1 MSSINSLV
9 NQKRNKNLIRR
20 TMLAAIAGCLMS
32 VCIAFAGTV
41 DIATN
46 FFGLVVT
53 VIAKGLLNAA
63 DIVLEPLLEIT
74 TMSTADVS
82 RFVPGF
88 DSGNNIGN
96 FFIQAINIIA
106 YMIAGVLICCH
117 IISYLIN
124 IAHGE
129 KVESIPKLIWN
140 AVFGIVMVICGKT
153 FLTMIFNEIVAPLS
167 SALTEGVSDAGG
179 TFSFSGVGSDMTG
192 LGEITSA
199 FDLNSLATLIVVL
212 ALMLIIWWNLIKL
225 VLECAERYIICIFTI
240 NLSPLAFATMASEN
254 TKDTARSWLQMFW
267 SQCVLL
273 ILNIW
278 VVGIARTALNN
289 GLFGAS
295 NTEMVKWGLITYAFL
310 KIAQRLDDMMQTAG
324 LKITRTT
331 GLDPISEASG
341 VLRSIGNVFGG
352 VASVAGHVAGVGK
365 NMWDAGKNIGKAN
378 GVEPIKSFA
387 DFMNGG
393 ETSAQD
399 GGYVNNASMAD
410 KMKADAV
417 LGKET
422 MYDRADKMA
431 SGALNA
437 DSYNTDAYKQVLEDK
452 LRSAGHLDD
461 DAHVESVK
469 IGEDGKLLASAVKR
483 DEKNRVSEKSEF
495 EIGDT
500 QEGLLDVNGAKK
512 YDSMQ
517 VAPNGKSVMEE
528 DSAMGKFGLRKVG
541 EDAAGNQ
548 IWEAEQ
554 SVNMFGDKVK
564 DVTPDANNKVQ
575 FTIPASEIAKGRKAG
590 DSDAMT
596 AYKHFNANDDN
607 DAFKNSIRDALS
619 AETGSAAL
627 NKARENEEEQA
638 AMATRIGMTDKER
651 LADMM
656 NPDSNA
662 DYNSPNAFKAM
673 EDHIKE
679 NAQYYP
685 AQAAMLADGGHVTGM
700 HVSDGTDG
708 NPAGSLIVAIGNDQD
723 GKNSQATCTFTR
735 DEEPVPETAETPA
748 AQTNEQ
754 PVKDADAAPAPV
766 NEDAPAPVG
775 EEASAPA
782 PQSAD
787 ETTAAPATETA
798 QAPVPQDMDSKV
810 DAPAPVSE
818 EASAPAP
825 QSADEAPTAP
835 ATETAQAPVPQDV
848 DSKVDAPAPVGEEA
862 SAPAPQSVDETAT
875 TPVAETAQTP
885 VPQDIDSEVDAP
897 APVGEE
903 AATPAPQDVGGKA
916 DAPVPASENAS
927 APATQSADGKVA
939 EPTSADGAT
948 PASGVT
954 APAPVPAQNPT
965 TNTVNAPVQGA
976 APVSGGTVPGAA
988 NAPKTANV
996 PGMAANNMPASTAPE
1011 TAATPAVNAPAPAS
1025 TTGTNAPTSVP
1036 GTTPAPSTASGQSS
1050 TAPGSG
1056 TAPTTVRP
1064 ATGAGSVSAP
1074 APSASIPTA
1083 PVSGGS
1089 AGVAVAAGVAA
1100 GAVAGTAAGQ
1110 AQPVSAPASTTVSAP
1125 GSAPTIPTESSAA
1138 SAPTSTTPATTT
1150 PASAPESGSGTT
1162 NDGATAP
1169 VVNHEASAPTAPIP
1183 ATAPAS
1189 TQESGETASAPST
1202 ATTPATQITPETASA
1217 PSESDSSSAGGHAT
1231 TPNEGTTHS
1240 ESSGTGSVS
1249 DVPGAGGTDTL
1260 GRSDSAPTS
1269 TNGQESGSAPAQGSG
1284 GTMSPATADTA
1295 SAVPESAPAESA
1307 TTTNVAT
1314 PAPVSDTGSS
1324 EPSGDSGSSFGNDA
1338 GSSSGSAPASGE
1350 SAHAPSGSGSSGSGT
1365 SVSAPASSGNTGSS
1379 SESASSGSA
1388 NDSTDTPTSETGG
1401 TSSETVEAPAAD
1413 GLPYA
1418 VGETGGSGYSE
1429 GDMPP
1434 EPETTVETETAATE
1448 VVQVEQAAEQQSS
1461 GSAVTET
1468 VDEAGS
1474 ESNTQNSHDDSENYS
1489 GGQNTDAEDVSEP
1502 DSADEPDTQ
1511 DETEDTEFDATDD
1524 AAFDVPIADGSEYYE
1539 DKAQTNSFTAPEQE
1553 MAEPEPVAEH
1563 EHESEPEQLAEQKRP
1578 PIPEAYMTSQ
1588 SSVTR
1593 LSSTNGTV
1601 ESDSL
1606 GMFQMTREEV
1616 ADNGWTTWRILQKV
1630 DSDGS
1635 VPEYAPFVVH
1645 IKPVWDPATRTSRP
1659 ATFDEVANKAR
1670 SIEGF
1675 ENVGPDLDA
1684 DYRRSQARQ
1693 ESRKNS
1699 EPRPYNGH
1707 SNGQPHFQRYDDQK
1721 RDSHGHGKQDKK
1733 HNPFS
1738 GMGDYKRK
1746 R

>member
-1 MSSINSLV
+1 
-9 NQKRNKNLIRR
+9 
-20 TMLAAIAGCLMS
+20 MLAAIAGCLMS

-735 DEEPVPETAETPA
+735 DEETASETAETPA

-754 PVKDADAAPAPV
+754 PVKDVDAAPAPL

-775 EEASAPA
+775 
-782 PQSAD
+782 
-787 ETTAAPATETA
+787 
-798 QAPVPQDMDSKV
+798 
-810 DAPAPVSE
+810 E

-848 DSKVDAPAPVGEEA
+848 DSKVDAHAPVGEEA
-862 SAPAPQSVDETAT
+862 SAPAPQSVDATAT
-875 TPVAETAQTP
+875 TPIAETAQTP
-885 VPQDIDSEVDAP
+885 VPQDMDSEVDAP

-903 AATPAPQDVGGKA
+903 AVTHAPQDVGDKA

-939 EPTSADGAT
+939 EPTSAGGAT

-954 APAPVPAQNPT
+954 APAPAPAQNPT

-976 APVSGGTVPGAA
+976 APVSGGTVPGTA

-1011 TAATPAVNAPAPAS
+1011 TAATPAVNAPAPGS
-1025 TTGTNAPTSVP
+1025 TTGANAPTSVP

-1050 TAPGSG
+1050 TVPGSG

-1064 ATGAGSVSAP
+1064 AAGAGSVSAQ

-1100 GAVAGTAAGQ
+1100 GAVAGTATGQ
-1110 AQPVSAPASTTVSAP
+1110 AHPVSAPASTTVSAP
-1125 GSAPTIPTESSAA
+1125 GSVPTTPTESGAA
-1138 SAPTSTTPATTT
+1138 SAPASPAPTTPTHV
-1150 PASAPESGSGTT
+1150 SAPESGSGTT
-1162 NDGATAP
+1162 NGGATAP

-1189 TQESGETASAPST
+1189 T
-1202 ATTPATQITPETASA
+1202 
-1217 PSESDSSSAGGHAT
+1217 
-1231 TPNEGTTHS
+1231 
-1240 ESSGTGSVS
+1240 
-1249 DVPGAGGTDTL
+1249 
-1260 GRSDSAPTS
+1260 
-1269 TNGQESGSAPAQGSG
+1269 QESGSAPAQGSG

-1324 EPSGDSGSSFGNDA
+1324 EPSGDSGSSFGNGA

-1365 SVSAPASSGNTGSS
+1365 SVSALTSSGNTGSS
-1379 SESASSGSA
+1379 SESAPSGSA
-1388 NDSTDTPTSETGG
+1388 NDGTDTPTSETGG
-1401 TSSETVEAPAAD
+1401 TSSEKVEAPAAD

-1418 VGETGGSGYSE
+1418 VGETGGAGYSE

-1434 EPETTVETETAATE
+1434 ESETTVETETAATE

-1489 GGQNTDAEDVSEP
+1489 GGQNTDTEDVSEP

-1563 EHESEPEQLAEQKRP
+1563 EHESEPEQVAEQKRP

>member
-1 MSSINSLV
+1 
-9 NQKRNKNLIRR
+9 
-20 TMLAAIAGCLMS
+20 MLAAVAGCLMS

-787 ETTAAPATETA
+787 E
-798 QAPVPQDMDSKV
+798 
-810 DAPAPVSE
+810 
-818 EASAPAP
+818 
-825 QSADEAPTAP
+825 APTAP
-835 ATETAQAPVPQDV
+835 ATETAQTPVPQDV

-862 SAPAPQSVDETAT
+862 SAPAPQSVDATAT
-875 TPVAETAQTP
+875 TPIAETAQTP
-885 VPQDIDSEVDAP
+885 VPQDMDSEVDAP

-903 AATPAPQDVGGKA
+903 AVTPAPQDVGGKA

-927 APATQSADGKVA
+927 APATQSTDGKVA
-939 EPTSADGAT
+939 EPTSAGGAT

-954 APAPVPAQNPT
+954 TPAPAPAQNPT

-976 APVSGGTVPGAA
+976 APVSGGTVPGTA

-1011 TAATPAVNAPAPAS
+1011 TAATPAVNAPAPGS
-1025 TTGTNAPTSVP
+1025 TTGANAPTSVP

-1050 TAPGSG
+1050 TVLGSG

-1064 ATGAGSVSAP
+1064 AAGAGSVSAQ

-1100 GAVAGTAAGQ
+1100 GAVAGTATGQ
-1110 AQPVSAPASTTVSAP
+1110 AHPVSVPASTTVSAP
-1125 GSAPTIPTESSAA
+1125 GSVPTTPTESGAA
-1138 SAPTSTTPATTT
+1138 SAPASPAPTTPTHV
-1150 PASAPESGSGTT
+1150 SAPESGSGTT
-1162 NDGATAP
+1162 NGGATAP

-1249 DVPGAGGTDTL
+1249 NVPGAGGTDTL

-1324 EPSGDSGSSFGNDA
+1324 EPSGDSGSSFGNGA

-1365 SVSAPASSGNTGSS
+1365 SVSAPVSSGNTGSS

>member
-1 MSSINSLV
+1 
-9 NQKRNKNLIRR
+9 
-20 TMLAAIAGCLMS
+20 MLAAVAGCLMS

-88 DSGNNIGN
+88 DNGNNIGN

-124 IAHGE
+124 LAHGE
-129 KVESIPKLIWN
+129 KVESVPKLIWN

-723 GKNSQATCTFTR
+723 GKNSRATCTFTR
-735 DEEPVPETAETPA
+735 DEETASETAETPA

-754 PVKDADAAPAPV
+754 PVKDVDAAPAPL

-775 EEASAPA
+775 
-782 PQSAD
+782 
-787 ETTAAPATETA
+787 
-798 QAPVPQDMDSKV
+798 
-810 DAPAPVSE
+810 E

-862 SAPAPQSVDETAT
+862 SAPAPQSVDATAT
-875 TPVAETAQTP
+875 TPIAETAQTP
-885 VPQDIDSEVDAP
+885 VPQDMDSEVDAP

-903 AATPAPQDVGGKA
+903 AVTHAPQDVGDKA
-916 DAPVPASENAS
+916 YAPVPASENAS

-939 EPTSADGAT
+939 EPTSAGGAT
-948 PASGVT
+948 PVSGVT
-954 APAPVPAQNPT
+954 APAPAQNPT

-976 APVSGGTVPGAA
+976 APVSGGTVPGTA

-1011 TAATPAVNAPAPAS
+1011 TAATPAVNAPAPGS
-1025 TTGTNAPTSVP
+1025 TTGANAPTSVP

-1050 TAPGSG
+1050 TVPGSG
-1056 TAPTTVRP
+1056 TAPAKAKPT
-1064 ATGAGSVSAP
+1064 TGAGSVSAP
-1074 APSASIPTA
+1074 APSASIPSA
-1083 PVSGGS
+1083 PVSGDS
-1089 AGVAVAAGVAA
+1089 AGIAA
-1100 GAVAGTAAGQ
+1100 GAVAGTATGQ
-1110 AQPVSAPASTTVSAP
+1110 AHPVSAPASTTVSAP
-1125 GSAPTIPTESSAA
+1125 GSVPTTPTESGAA
-1138 SAPTSTTPATTT
+1138 SAPASPAPTTPTHV
-1150 PASAPESGSGTT
+1150 SAPESGSGTT
-1162 NDGATAP
+1162 NGGATAP

-1249 DVPGAGGTDTL
+1249 NVPGAGGTDTL

-1269 TNGQESGSAPAQGSG
+1269 INGQESGSAPAQGSG

-1324 EPSGDSGSSFGNDA
+1324 EPSGDSGSSFGNGA

-1489 GGQNTDAEDVSEP
+1489 GGQNTDTEDVSEP

-1563 EHESEPEQLAEQKRP
+1563 EHESEPEQVAEQKRP

>member
-1 MSSINSLV
+1 
-9 NQKRNKNLIRR
+9 
-20 TMLAAIAGCLMS
+20 MLAVVAGCLMS

-179 TFSFSGVGSDMTG
+179 TFSFSSVGSDMTG

-775 EEASAPA
+775 EEASAP
-782 PQSAD
+782 
-787 ETTAAPATETA
+787 
-798 QAPVPQDMDSKV
+798 V
-810 DAPAPVSE
+810 
-818 EASAPAP
+818 P

-939 EPTSADGAT
+939 EPTSAGGAT

-954 APAPVPAQNPT
+954 APAPAPAQNST

-976 APVSGGTVPGAA
+976 APVSGGTVPGTA

-1025 TTGTNAPTSVP
+1025 TTGANAPTSVP

-1050 TAPGSG
+1050 TVPGSG
-1056 TAPTTVRP
+1056 TAPAMVRP
-1064 ATGAGSVSAP
+1064 AAGAGSVSAP

-1110 AQPVSAPASTTVSAP
+1110 AQPVSTHASTTVSAP
-1125 GSAPTIPTESSAA
+1125 GSTPTTPTESGTA
-1138 SAPTSTTPATTT
+1138 SAPASTTPAAPTHV
-1150 PASAPESGSGTT
+1150 SAPESGSGTT
-1162 NDGATAP
+1162 NGGATAP

-1202 ATTPATQITPETASA
+1202 ATTSATQITPETASA

-1231 TPNEGTTHS
+1231 APNEGTTHS
-1240 ESSGTGSVS
+1240 ESSGTDSVS
-1249 DVPGAGGTDTL
+1249 NVPGADGTDTL
-1260 GRSDSAPTS
+1260 GRSDSASTS

-1284 GTMSPATADTA
+1284 DTMSPATADTA

-1324 EPSGDSGSSFGNDA
+1324 EPSGNSGSSSGNGA
-1338 GSSSGSAPASGE
+1338 GSSSGSALASGE

-1365 SVSAPASSGNTGSS
+1365 SVSAPTSSGDTGSS
-1379 SESASSGSA
+1379 SESGPSGSV
-1388 NDSTDTPTSETGG
+1388 NDSTDTPTSETAG
-1401 TSSETVEAPAAD
+1401 TSSEKVEAPAAD

-1448 VVQVEQAAEQQSS
+1448 VVQVEQAAEQQSG
-1461 GSAVTET
+1461 GSTVTET
-1468 VDEAGS
+1468 VNEAGS
-1474 ESNTQNSHDDSENYS
+1474 ESHTQNSHDDSENYS
-1489 GGQNTDAEDVSEP
+1489 GGQNTDTEDVPEP
-1502 DSADEPDTQ
+1502 DSVDEPDTQ

-1524 AAFDVPIADGSEYYE
+1524 SAFDVPIADGSEYYE

-1553 MAEPEPVAEH
+1553 MAEPEPVTEPKP
-1563 EHESEPEQLAEQKRP
+1563 ESEPEQVEEQKRP

-1699 EPRPYNGH
+1699 EPRPYNGR

-1721 RDSHGHGKQDKK
+1721 RDSQGHGKQNKRND
-1733 HNPFS
+1733 PFS
-1738 GMGDYKRK
+1738 GIDDYKRK

>member
-1 MSSINSLV
+1 
-9 NQKRNKNLIRR
+9 
-20 TMLAAIAGCLMS
+20 MLAAVAGCLMS

-179 TFSFSGVGSDMTG
+179 TFSFSSVGSDMTG

-735 DEEPVPETAETPA
+735 DEEQVPETAETPA

-775 EEASAPA
+775 
-782 PQSAD
+782 
-787 ETTAAPATETA
+787 
-798 QAPVPQDMDSKV
+798 
-810 DAPAPVSE
+810 E

-939 EPTSADGAT
+939 EPTSAGGAT
-948 PASGVT
+948 HASGVT
-954 APAPVPAQNPT
+954 APAPAPAQNST

-976 APVSGGTVPGAA
+976 APVSGGTVPGTA

-1025 TTGTNAPTSVP
+1025 TTGANAPTSVP

-1050 TAPGSG
+1050 TVPGSG

-1064 ATGAGSVSAP
+1064 AAGAGSVSAP

-1100 GAVAGTAAGQ
+1100 GAVAGTATGQ
-1110 AQPVSAPASTTVSAP
+1110 AHPVSAPASTTVSAP
-1125 GSAPTIPTESSAA
+1125 GSVPTTPTESGAA
-1138 SAPTSTTPATTT
+1138 SAPASPAPTTPTHV
-1150 PASAPESGSGTT
+1150 SAPESGSGTT
-1162 NDGATAP
+1162 NGGATAP

-1231 TPNEGTTHS
+1231 PNEGTTHS

-1249 DVPGAGGTDTL
+1249 NVPGAGGTDTL

-1324 EPSGDSGSSFGNDA
+1324 EPSGDSGSSFGNGA

-1365 SVSAPASSGNTGSS
+1365 SVSALTSSGNIGSS
-1379 SESASSGSA
+1379 SESAPSGSV

-1401 TSSETVEAPAAD
+1401 TSSEKVEAPAAD

-1434 EPETTVETETAATE
+1434 EPETTVKTETAATE
-1448 VVQVEQAAEQQSS
+1448 VVQVEQAAEQQS
-1461 GSAVTET
+1461 GSSTVTET

-1474 ESNTQNSHDDSENYS
+1474 ESHTQNSHDDSENYS
-1489 GGQNTDAEDVSEP
+1489 DGQNTDTEDVPEP

-1553 MAEPEPVAEH
+1553 MAEPEPVAEP
-1563 EHESEPEQLAEQKRP
+1563 EPESEPEQVAEQKRP

-1699 EPRPYNGH
+1699 EPRPYNGR

>member
-1 MSSINSLV
+1 
-9 NQKRNKNLIRR
+9 
-20 TMLAAIAGCLMS
+20 MLAAVAGCLMS

-88 DSGNNIGN
+88 DNGNNIGN

-124 IAHGE
+124 LAHGE
-129 KVESIPKLIWN
+129 KVESVPKLIWN

-153 FLTMIFNEIVAPLS
+153 LLTMIFNEIVAPLS

-254 TKDTARSWLQMFW
+254 TKDTAKSWLQMFW

-431 SGALNA
+431 SGALNT

-541 EDAAGNQ
+541 EDTAGNQ

-735 DEEPVPETAETPA
+735 DEETASETAETPA

-754 PVKDADAAPAPV
+754 PVKDVDAAPAPL

-775 EEASAPA
+775 
-782 PQSAD
+782 
-787 ETTAAPATETA
+787 
-798 QAPVPQDMDSKV
+798 
-810 DAPAPVSE
+810 E

-862 SAPAPQSVDETAT
+862 SAPAPQSVDATAT
-875 TPVAETAQTP
+875 TPIAETARTP
-885 VPQDIDSEVDAP
+885 VPQDMDSEVDAP

-903 AATPAPQDVGGKA
+903 AVTHAPQDVGDKA

-939 EPTSADGAT
+939 EPTSAGGAT

-954 APAPVPAQNPT
+954 APAPAPAQNPT

-976 APVSGGTVPGAA
+976 APVSGGTVPGTA

-1011 TAATPAVNAPAPAS
+1011 TAATPAVNTPAPAS
-1025 TTGTNAPTSVP
+1025 TTGANAPTSVP
-1036 GTTPAPSTASGQSS
+1036 GTTPTPSTTSGQSS
-1050 TAPGSG
+1050 TVPGSG
-1056 TAPTTVRP
+1056 TAPAKAKPT
-1064 ATGAGSVSAP
+1064 TGAGSVSAP
-1074 APSASIPTA
+1074 APSA
-1083 PVSGGS
+1083 PVSGDS

-1100 GAVAGTAAGQ
+1100 GAVAGTATGQ
-1110 AQPVSAPASTTVSAP
+1110 AHPVSAPASTTVSAP
-1125 GSAPTIPTESSAA
+1125 GSVPTTPTESGAA
-1138 SAPTSTTPATTT
+1138 SAPASPVPTTPTHV
-1150 PASAPESGSGTT
+1150 SAPESGSGTT
-1162 NDGATAP
+1162 NGGATAP

-1217 PSESDSSSAGGHAT
+1217 PS
-1231 TPNEGTTHS
+1231 
-1240 ESSGTGSVS
+1240 
-1249 DVPGAGGTDTL
+1249 
-1260 GRSDSAPTS
+1260 
-1269 TNGQESGSAPAQGSG
+1269 ESGSAPAQGSG

-1324 EPSGDSGSSFGNDA
+1324 EPSGDSGSSFGNGA

-1365 SVSAPASSGNTGSS
+1365 SVSAPASSGNTDSS

-1434 EPETTVETETAATE
+1434 EPETTVKTETAATE
-1448 VVQVEQAAEQQSS
+1448 VVQVEQAAEQQTS

-1474 ESNTQNSHDDSENYS
+1474 ESHTQNSHDDSENYS
-1489 GGQNTDAEDVSEP
+1489 GGQNTDTEDVSKP

-1563 EHESEPEQLAEQKRP
+1563 EHESEPEQVAEQKRP

>member
-1 MSSINSLV
+1 
-9 NQKRNKNLIRR
+9 
-20 TMLAAIAGCLMS
+20 MLAAVAGCLMS

-88 DSGNNIGN
+88 DNGNNIGN

-124 IAHGE
+124 LAHGE
-129 KVESIPKLIWN
+129 KVESVPKLIWN

-153 FLTMIFNEIVAPLS
+153 LLTMIFNEIVAPLS

-254 TKDTARSWLQMFW
+254 TKDTAKSWLQMFW

-378 GVEPIKSFA
+378 GIEPIKSFA

-656 NPDSNA
+656 NPYSNA

-766 NEDAPAPVG
+766 SEDTPVPVG
-775 EEASAPA
+775 EEASI
-782 PQSAD
+782 
-787 ETTAAPATETA
+787 
-798 QAPVPQDMDSKV
+798 
-810 DAPAPVSE
+810 
-818 EASAPAP
+818 PAP

-848 DSKVDAPAPVGEEA
+848 DSNVDAPAPVGEEA

-885 VPQDIDSEVDAP
+885 VPQDMDSEVDAP

-1083 PVSGGS
+1083 PASGGS

-1125 GSAPTIPTESSAA
+1125 GSAPTIPTESGAA

-1169 VVNHEASAPTAPIP
+1169 VVNHEASVPTAPIP

-1189 TQESGETASAPST
+1189 TQESGEIASAPST
-1202 ATTPATQITPETASA
+1202 ATTPATQITLETASA
-1217 PSESDSSSAGGHAT
+1217 PSESGSSRAGGHETA
-1231 TPNEGTTHS
+1231 PNEGTAHS
-1240 ESSGTGSVS
+1240 ESSGTDSVS
-1249 DVPGAGGTDTL
+1249 NVPGTDGTDTL

-1269 TNGQESGSAPAQGSG
+1269 TNGQESGSAPVQGSSG
-1284 GTMSPATADTA
+1284 GTTSPATADTT
-1295 SAVPESAPAESA
+1295 SAAPEFAPAESA

-1324 EPSGDSGSSFGNDA
+1324 EPSGDSGSGSGNGA

-1365 SVSAPASSGNTGSS
+1365 SVSAPTSSGNTGSS
-1379 SESASSGSA
+1379 SESAPSGSA
-1388 NDSTDTPTSETGG
+1388 NDGTDTPTSETGG
-1401 TSSETVEAPAAD
+1401 TSSEKVEAPAAD
-1413 GLPYA
+1413 GLPYV
-1418 VGETGGSGYSE
+1418 VGETGGAGYSE

-1448 VVQVEQAAEQQSS
+1448 VVRVEQAAEQQSS

-1489 GGQNTDAEDVSEP
+1489 GGQNTDTEDVSEP
-1502 DSADEPDTQ
+1502 DSADEPYTQ

-1553 MAEPEPVAEH
+1553 MAEPEPVAEP
-1563 EHESEPEQLAEQKRP
+1563 EHESKPEQVAEQKRP

-1693 ESRKNS
+1693 EFRKNS
-1699 EPRPYNGH
+1699 EPRPYDGH

-1738 GMGDYKRK
+1738 GMDDYKRK

>member
-1 MSSINSLV
+1 
-9 NQKRNKNLIRR
+9 
-20 TMLAAIAGCLMS
+20 MLAAIAGCLMS

-153 FLTMIFNEIVAPLS
+153 FLAMIFNEIVAPLS

-278 VVGIARTALNN
+278 VVGIARTALNK

-735 DEEPVPETAETPA
+735 DEETASETAETPA

-754 PVKDADAAPAPV
+754 PVKDVDAAPAPL

-775 EEASAPA
+775 
-782 PQSAD
+782 
-787 ETTAAPATETA
+787 
-798 QAPVPQDMDSKV
+798 
-810 DAPAPVSE
+810 E

-848 DSKVDAPAPVGEEA
+848 DSKVDAHAPVGEEA
-862 SAPAPQSVDETAT
+862 SAPAPQSVDATAT
-875 TPVAETAQTP
+875 TPIAETAQTP
-885 VPQDIDSEVDAP
+885 VPQDMDSEVDAP

-903 AATPAPQDVGGKA
+903 AVTHAPQDVGDKA

-939 EPTSADGAT
+939 EPTSAGGAT

-954 APAPVPAQNPT
+954 APAPAPAQNPT

-976 APVSGGTVPGAA
+976 APVSGGTVPGTA

-1011 TAATPAVNAPAPAS
+1011 TAATPAVNAPAPGS
-1025 TTGTNAPTSVP
+1025 TTGANAPTSVP

-1050 TAPGSG
+1050 TVPGSG

-1064 ATGAGSVSAP
+1064 AAGAGSVSAQ

-1100 GAVAGTAAGQ
+1100 GAVAGTATGQ
-1110 AQPVSAPASTTVSAP
+1110 AHPVSAPASTTVSAP
-1125 GSAPTIPTESSAA
+1125 GSVPTTPTESGAA
-1138 SAPTSTTPATTT
+1138 SAPASPAPTTPTHV
-1150 PASAPESGSGTT
+1150 SAPESGSGTT
-1162 NDGATAP
+1162 NGGATAP

-1189 TQESGETASAPST
+1189 T
-1202 ATTPATQITPETASA
+1202 
-1217 PSESDSSSAGGHAT
+1217 
-1231 TPNEGTTHS
+1231 
-1240 ESSGTGSVS
+1240 
-1249 DVPGAGGTDTL
+1249 
-1260 GRSDSAPTS
+1260 
-1269 TNGQESGSAPAQGSG
+1269 QESGSAPAQGSG

-1324 EPSGDSGSSFGNDA
+1324 EPSGDSGSSFGNGA

-1365 SVSAPASSGNTGSS
+1365 SVSALTSSGNTGSS
-1379 SESASSGSA
+1379 SESAPSGSA
-1388 NDSTDTPTSETGG
+1388 NDGTDTPTSETGG
-1401 TSSETVEAPAAD
+1401 TSSEKVEAPAAD

-1418 VGETGGSGYSE
+1418 VGETGGAGYSE

-1489 GGQNTDAEDVSEP
+1489 GGQNTDTEDVSEP

-1563 EHESEPEQLAEQKRP
+1563 EHESEPEQVAEQKRP

>member
-1 MSSINSLV
+1 
-9 NQKRNKNLIRR
+9 
-20 TMLAAIAGCLMS
+20 MLAAVAGCLMS

-240 NLSPLAFATMASEN
+240 NLSPLAFAAMASEN

-352 VASVAGHVAGVGK
+352 VESVARRVAGVGK

-378 GVEPIKSFA
+378 GVEPIKNFA

-596 AYKHFNANDDN
+596 AYKHFNANDDS

-775 EEASAPA
+775 
-782 PQSAD
+782 
-787 ETTAAPATETA
+787 
-798 QAPVPQDMDSKV
+798 
-810 DAPAPVSE
+810 E

-1125 GSAPTIPTESSAA
+1125 GSAPTIPTESGAA

-1169 VVNHEASAPTAPIP
+1169 VVNHEASVPTAPIP

-1189 TQESGETASAPST
+1189 TQESGE
-1202 ATTPATQITPETASA
+1202 IASA
-1217 PSESDSSSAGGHAT
+1217 PSESGSSRAGGHETA
-1231 TPNEGTTHS
+1231 PNEGTAHS
-1240 ESSGTGSVS
+1240 ESSGTDSVS
-1249 DVPGAGGTDTL
+1249 NVPGTNGTDTL

-1284 GTMSPATADTA
+1284 GTTSPANADTA
-1295 SAVPESAPAESA
+1295 SAAPESAPAESA
-1307 TTTNVAT
+1307 ATTNVAT

-1324 EPSGDSGSSFGNDA
+1324 EPSGDSGSSFGNGA

-1350 SAHAPSGSGSSGSGT
+1350 SALAPSGSGSSGSGT
-1365 SVSAPASSGNTGSS
+1365 SVSAPASSGNTDSS
-1379 SESASSGSA
+1379 SESAPSGSA
-1388 NDSTDTPTSETGG
+1388 NDGTDTPTSETGG
-1401 TSSETVEAPAAD
+1401 TSSEKVEAPAAD

-1418 VGETGGSGYSE
+1418 VGETGGAGYSE
-1429 GDMPP
+1429 GNMPP
-1434 EPETTVETETAATE
+1434 EPETTVETETDATE
-1448 VVQVEQAAEQQSS
+1448 VVQVEQAAEQQTS

-1474 ESNTQNSHDDSENYS
+1474 ESHTQNSHDDSENYS
-1489 GGQNTDAEDVSEP
+1489 GGQNTDTEDVSEP

-1553 MAEPEPVAEH
+1553 MAEPEPVAEP
-1563 EHESEPEQLAEQKRP
+1563 EPESEPEQVAEQKRP

-1693 ESRKNS
+1693 EFRKNS
-1699 EPRPYNGH
+1699 EPRPYDGH

-1738 GMGDYKRK
+1738 GMDDYKRK

>member
-1 MSSINSLV
+1 
-9 NQKRNKNLIRR
+9 
-20 TMLAAIAGCLMS
+20 MLAAIAGCLMS

-754 PVKDADAAPAPV
+754 PVKDVDAAPAPL

-775 EEASAPA
+775 EEASAP
-782 PQSAD
+782 
-787 ETTAAPATETA
+787 
-798 QAPVPQDMDSKV
+798 VG
-810 DAPAPVSE
+810 E

-862 SAPAPQSVDETAT
+862 VTH
-875 TPVAETAQTP
+875 
-885 VPQDIDSEVDAP
+885 
-897 APVGEE
+897 
-903 AATPAPQDVGGKA
+903 APQDVGDKA

-939 EPTSADGAT
+939 EPTSAGGAT

-954 APAPVPAQNPT
+954 APAPAPAQNPT

-976 APVSGGTVPGAA
+976 APVSGGTVPGTA

-1011 TAATPAVNAPAPAS
+1011 TAATPAVNATAPGS
-1025 TTGTNAPTSVP
+1025 TTGANAPTSVP

-1050 TAPGSG
+1050 TVPGSG

-1064 ATGAGSVSAP
+1064 AAGAGSVSAQ

-1100 GAVAGTAAGQ
+1100 GAVAGTAMGQ
-1110 AQPVSAPASTTVSAP
+1110 AHPVSAPASTTVSAP
-1125 GSAPTIPTESSAA
+1125 GSVPTTPTESGAA
-1138 SAPTSTTPATTT
+1138 SAPASPAPTTPTHV
-1150 PASAPESGSGTT
+1150 SAPESGSGTT
-1162 NDGATAP
+1162 NGGATAP

-1249 DVPGAGGTDTL
+1249 NVPGAGGTDTL
-1260 GRSDSAPTS
+1260 GRSDSAPTN

-1324 EPSGDSGSSFGNDA
+1324 EPSGDSGSSFGNGA

-1365 SVSAPASSGNTGSS
+1365 SVSALTSSGNTGSS

-1388 NDSTDTPTSETGG
+1388 NDSTDTPTSESGG

>member
-1 MSSINSLV
+1 
-9 NQKRNKNLIRR
+9 
-20 TMLAAIAGCLMS
+20 MS

-74 TMSTADVS
+74 TMSSADVS

-735 DEEPVPETAETPA
+735 DEETASETAETPA

-754 PVKDADAAPAPV
+754 PVKDVDAAPAPL

-775 EEASAPA
+775 
-782 PQSAD
+782 
-787 ETTAAPATETA
+787 
-798 QAPVPQDMDSKV
+798 
-810 DAPAPVSE
+810 E

-848 DSKVDAPAPVGEEA
+848 DSKVDAHAPVGEEA
-862 SAPAPQSVDETAT
+862 SAPAPQSVDATAT
-875 TPVAETAQTP
+875 TPIAETAQTP
-885 VPQDIDSEVDAP
+885 VPQDMDSEVDAP

-903 AATPAPQDVGGKA
+903 AVTHAPQDVGDKA

-939 EPTSADGAT
+939 EPTSAGGAT

-954 APAPVPAQNPT
+954 APAPAPAQNPT

-976 APVSGGTVPGAA
+976 APVSGGTVPGTA

-1011 TAATPAVNAPAPAS
+1011 TAATPAVNAPAPGS
-1025 TTGTNAPTSVP
+1025 TTGANAPTSVP

-1050 TAPGSG
+1050 TVPGSG

-1064 ATGAGSVSAP
+1064 AAGAGSVSAQ

-1100 GAVAGTAAGQ
+1100 GAVAGTATGQ
-1110 AQPVSAPASTTVSAP
+1110 AHPVSAPASTTVSAP
-1125 GSAPTIPTESSAA
+1125 GSVPTTPTESGAA
-1138 SAPTSTTPATTT
+1138 SAPASPAPTTPTHV
-1150 PASAPESGSGTT
+1150 SAPESGSGTT
-1162 NDGATAP
+1162 NGGATAP

-1249 DVPGAGGTDTL
+1249 NVPGAGGTDTL

-1324 EPSGDSGSSFGNDA
+1324 EPSGDSGSSFGNGA

-1365 SVSAPASSGNTGSS
+1365 SVSAPASSGNTDSS

-1434 EPETTVETETAATE
+1434 EPETTVKTETAATE
-1448 VVQVEQAAEQQSS
+1448 VVQVEQAAEQQTS

-1474 ESNTQNSHDDSENYS
+1474 ESHTQNSHDDSENYS
-1489 GGQNTDAEDVSEP
+1489 GGQNTDTEDVSEP

-1563 EHESEPEQLAEQKRP
+1563 EHESEPEQVAEQKRP

>member
-1 MSSINSLV
+1 
-9 NQKRNKNLIRR
+9 
-20 TMLAAIAGCLMS
+20 MLAAVAGCLMS

-124 IAHGE
+124 LAHGE
-129 KVESIPKLIWN
+129 KVESVPKLIWN

-153 FLTMIFNEIVAPLS
+153 LLTMIFNEIVAPLS

-254 TKDTARSWLQMFW
+254 TKDTAKSWLQMFW

-378 GVEPIKSFA
+378 GIEPIKSFA

-393 ETSAQD
+393 EASAQD

-461 DAHVESVK
+461 DAHIESVK

-528 DSAMGKFGLRKVG
+528 DSAMGKFGLRKVS
-541 EDAAGNQ
+541 EDEAGNQ

-754 PVKDADAAPAPV
+754 PVKDVDAAPAPL

-775 EEASAPA
+775 
-782 PQSAD
+782 
-787 ETTAAPATETA
+787 
-798 QAPVPQDMDSKV
+798 
-810 DAPAPVSE
+810 E

-862 SAPAPQSVDETAT
+862 SAPAPQSVDATAT
-875 TPVAETAQTP
+875 TPIAETAQTP
-885 VPQDIDSEVDAP
+885 VPQDMDSEVDAP

-903 AATPAPQDVGGKA
+903 AVTHAPQDVGDKA

-939 EPTSADGAT
+939 EPTSAGGAT

-954 APAPVPAQNPT
+954 TPAPAPAQNPT

-976 APVSGGTVPGAA
+976 APVSGGTVPGTA

-1025 TTGTNAPTSVP
+1025 TTGANAPTSVP
-1036 GTTPAPSTASGQSS
+1036 GTTPTPSTTSGQSS
-1050 TAPGSG
+1050 TVPGSG
-1056 TAPTTVRP
+1056 TAPVTAKPT
-1064 ATGAGSVSAP
+1064 TGAGSVSAP
-1074 APSASIPTA
+1074 APSASIPSA

-1089 AGVAVAAGVAA
+1089 AGVTVAAGVAA
-1100 GAVAGTAAGQ
+1100 GAVAGTAGQ

-1125 GSAPTIPTESSAA
+1125 GSAPTTPTESGAA
-1138 SAPTSTTPATTT
+1138 SAPASPA
-1150 PASAPESGSGTT
+1150 PAAPTHVSAPESGSGTT
-1162 NDGATAP
+1162 NGGATAP
-1169 VVNHEASAPTAPIP
+1169 VVNHEASVPTAPIP

-1189 TQESGETASAPST
+1189 TQESGEIASAPST
-1202 ATTPATQITPETASA
+1202 ATTPVTQITPETASV
-1217 PSESDSSSAGGHAT
+1217 PSESGSSPAGGHAT
-1231 TPNEGTTHS
+1231 APNEGTTHS

-1249 DVPGAGGTDTL
+1249 NVPGADGTDTL
-1260 GRSDSAPTS
+1260 GRSESAPTS
-1269 TNGQESGSAPAQGSG
+1269 TNGQESGSAPVQGSSG
-1284 GTMSPATADTA
+1284 GTTSPATADTT
-1295 SAVPESAPAESA
+1295 SAAPEFAPAESA

-1324 EPSGDSGSSFGNDA
+1324 EPSGDSGSSFGNGA

-1350 SAHAPSGSGSSGSGT
+1350 SALAPSGSGSSGSGT
-1365 SVSAPASSGNTGSS
+1365 SVSAPASSGNTDSS
-1379 SESASSGSA
+1379 SESAPSGSA
-1388 NDSTDTPTSETGG
+1388 NDGTDTPTSETGG
-1401 TSSETVEAPAAD
+1401 TSSEKVEAPAAD

-1418 VGETGGSGYSE
+1418 VGETGGAGYSE
-1429 GDMPP
+1429 GNMPP
-1434 EPETTVETETAATE
+1434 EPETTVETETDATE
-1448 VVQVEQAAEQQSS
+1448 VVQVEQAAEQQTS

-1474 ESNTQNSHDDSENYS
+1474 ESHTQNSHDDSENYS
-1489 GGQNTDAEDVSEP
+1489 GGQNTDTEDVSEP

-1553 MAEPEPVAEH
+1553 MAEPEPVAEP
-1563 EHESEPEQLAEQKRP
+1563 EPESEPEQVAEQKRP

-1721 RDSHGHGKQDKK
+1721 RDSQGHGKQNKRN
-1733 HNPFS
+1733 NPFS
-1738 GMGDYKRK
+1738 GMDDYKRK

>member
-1 MSSINSLV
+1 
-9 NQKRNKNLIRR
+9 
-20 TMLAAIAGCLMS
+20 MS

-754 PVKDADAAPAPV
+754 PVKDVDAAPAPL

-775 EEASAPA
+775 
-782 PQSAD
+782 
-787 ETTAAPATETA
+787 
-798 QAPVPQDMDSKV
+798 
-810 DAPAPVSE
+810 E

-862 SAPAPQSVDETAT
+862 SAPAPQSVDATAT
-875 TPVAETAQTP
+875 TPIAETAQTP
-885 VPQDIDSEVDAP
+885 VPQDMDSEVDAP

-903 AATPAPQDVGGKA
+903 AVTHAPQDVGDKA

-939 EPTSADGAT
+939 EPTSAGGAT
-948 PASGVT
+948 SASGVT
-954 APAPVPAQNPT
+954 APAPAPAQNPT

-976 APVSGGTVPGAA
+976 APVSGGTVPGTA

-1011 TAATPAVNAPAPAS
+1011 TAATPAVNATAPGS
-1025 TTGTNAPTSVP
+1025 TTGANAPTSVP

-1050 TAPGSG
+1050 TVPGSG

-1064 ATGAGSVSAP
+1064 AAGAGSVSAQ

-1100 GAVAGTAAGQ
+1100 GAVAGTATGQ
-1110 AQPVSAPASTTVSAP
+1110 AHPVSAPASTTVSAQ
-1125 GSAPTIPTESSAA
+1125 GSVPTTPTESGAA
-1138 SAPTSTTPATTT
+1138 SAPASPAPTTPTHV
-1150 PASAPESGSGTT
+1150 SAPESGSGTT
-1162 NDGATAP
+1162 NGGATAP

-1249 DVPGAGGTDTL
+1249 NVPGAGGTDTL
-1260 GRSDSAPTS
+1260 GRSDSAPTN
-1269 TNGQESGSAPAQGSG
+1269 TNGQKSGSAPAQGSG

-1324 EPSGDSGSSFGNDA
+1324 EPSGDSGSSFGNGA

-1630 DSDGS
+1630 DSDGN

-1733 HNPFS
+1733 LNPFS

>member
-20 TMLAAIAGCLMS
+20 TMLAAVAGCLMS

-124 IAHGE
+124 LAHGE

-179 TFSFSGVGSDMTG
+179 TFSFSSVGSDMTG

-378 GVEPIKSFA
+378 GIEPIKSFA

-735 DEEPVPETAETPA
+735 DEEPVPETAETSA

-754 PVKDADAAPAPV
+754 PVKDTDAAAPAPV
-766 NEDAPAPVG
+766 SEDAPAPVG

-787 ETTAAPATETA
+787 ETAAAPATETA

-825 QSADEAPTAP
+825 QSVDETATTP
-835 ATETAQAPVPQDV
+835 AAETAQAPVPQDM
-848 DSKVDAPAPVGEEA
+848 DSKVDAPTPVGEEA
-862 SAPAPQSVDETAT
+862 P
-875 TPVAETAQTP
+875 
-885 VPQDIDSEVDAP
+885 
-897 APVGEE
+897 
-903 AATPAPQDVGGKA
+903 TPAPQDVGGKA

-939 EPTSADGAT
+939 EPTSAGGAT
-948 PASGVT
+948 PAPGVT
-954 APAPVPAQNPT
+954 APTAAPAQNPT
-965 TNTVNAPVQGA
+965 TSTVNAPVQGT
-976 APVSGGTVPGAA
+976 APVSGGTVPGTA

-1050 TAPGSG
+1050 TVPGSG

-1064 ATGAGSVSAP
+1064 AAGAGSVSAP

-1083 PVSGGS
+1083 PVSGSS
-1089 AGVAVAAGVAA
+1089 AGVAAAAGVAA
-1100 GAVAGTAAGQ
+1100 GAVAGKSAGQ
-1110 AQPVSAPASTTVSAP
+1110 AQPVSTPASTTVSAP
-1125 GSAPTIPTESSAA
+1125 GSAPTTPTESGAT
-1138 SAPTSTTPATTT
+1138 SAPASPAPTHV
-1150 PASAPESGSGTT
+1150 SAPESGSGTT

-1189 TQESGETASAPST
+1189 TQESGETAPAPST

-1217 PSESDSSSAGGHAT
+1217 PSESNAPSAGGDAT
-1231 TPNEGTTHS
+1231 APNEGTAHS
-1240 ESSGTGSVS
+1240 ESSGTGGVS
-1249 DVPGAGGTDTL
+1249 NVPGADGADTL

-1269 TNGQESGSAPAQGSG
+1269 TSGQESSSAPAQGSG
-1284 GTMSPATADTA
+1284 GTTSPATVDTT
-1295 SAVPESAPAESA
+1295 SAAPESAPAESA

-1324 EPSGDSGSSFGNDA
+1324 EPSGDSGSSFGNGA

-1365 SVSAPASSGNTGSS
+1365 SVSAPASSGNTDSS

-1434 EPETTVETETAATE
+1434 EPETKVETETAATE
-1448 VVQVEQAAEQQSS
+1448 VVQVEQAAEQQTS

-1474 ESNTQNSHDDSENYS
+1474 ESHTQNSHDDSENYS
-1489 GGQNTDAEDVSEP
+1489 SGQNTDTEDVSEP

-1553 MAEPEPVAEH
+1553 MAEPEPVAEP
-1563 EHESEPEQLAEQKRP
+1563 EPETEPEQVAEQKRP

-1699 EPRPYNGH
+1699 EPRPYNGR
-1707 SNGQPHFQRYDDQK
+1707 SNGQSHFQRYDDQK
-1721 RDSHGHGKQDKK
+1721 RDSQGHGKQNKRND
-1733 HNPFS
+1733 PFS
-1738 GMGDYKRK
+1738 GIDDYKRK

>member
-1 MSSINSLV
+1 
-9 NQKRNKNLIRR
+9 
-20 TMLAAIAGCLMS
+20 MLAAVAGCLMS

-124 IAHGE
+124 LAHGE

-179 TFSFSGVGSDMTG
+179 TFSFSSVGSDMTG

-378 GVEPIKSFA
+378 GIEPIKSFA

-651 LADMM
+651 LTDMM

-754 PVKDADAAPAPV
+754 PVKDVDAAPAPL

-775 EEASAPA
+775 
-782 PQSAD
+782 
-787 ETTAAPATETA
+787 
-798 QAPVPQDMDSKV
+798 
-810 DAPAPVSE
+810 E

-862 SAPAPQSVDETAT
+862 SAPAPQ
-875 TPVAETAQTP
+875 
-885 VPQDIDSEVDAP
+885 
-897 APVGEE
+897 
-903 AATPAPQDVGGKA
+903 DVGGKA

-939 EPTSADGAT
+939 EPTSAGGAT
-948 PASGVT
+948 PAPGVT
-954 APAPVPAQNPT
+954 APTAAPAQNPT
-965 TNTVNAPVQGA
+965 TSTVNAPVQGT
-976 APVSGGTVPGAA
+976 APVSGGTVPGTA
-988 NAPKTANV
+988 NTPKTANV

-1050 TAPGSG
+1050 TVPGSG

-1064 ATGAGSVSAP
+1064 AASAGSVSAP
-1074 APSASIPTA
+1074 APSASIPTE
-1083 PVSGGS
+1083 PVSGSS
-1089 AGVAVAAGVAA
+1089 AGVAAAAGVAA
-1100 GAVAGTAAGQ
+1100 GAVAGTAGQ

-1125 GSAPTIPTESSAA
+1125 GSAPTTPTESGAT
-1138 SAPTSTTPATTT
+1138 SAPASPAPTHV
-1150 PASAPESGSGTT
+1150 SAPESGSGTT
-1162 NDGATAP
+1162 NDGVTAP
-1169 VVNHEASAPTAPIP
+1169 VVNHEASAPTATIP

-1189 TQESGETASAPST
+1189 TQESGETAPAPST

-1217 PSESDSSSAGGHAT
+1217 PSESNAPSAGGHAT
-1231 TPNEGTTHS
+1231 APNEGTAHS

-1249 DVPGAGGTDTL
+1249 NVPGADGTDTL

-1269 TNGQESGSAPAQGSG
+1269 TNGQGSG
-1284 GTMSPATADTA
+1284 GTTSPATADTT

-1314 PAPVSDTGSS
+1314 PAPASDTGSS
-1324 EPSGDSGSSFGNDA
+1324 EPSGSSGSSSDNSA

-1365 SVSAPASSGNTGSS
+1365 SVSAPTSSGDTGSS
-1379 SESASSGSA
+1379 SESAPSGSV
-1388 NDSTDTPTSETGG
+1388 NDSTDTPTSETAG
-1401 TSSETVEAPAAD
+1401 TSSEKVEAPAAD

-1448 VVQVEQAAEQQSS
+1448 VVQVEQAAEQKS
-1461 GSAVTET
+1461 GGSTVTET

-1474 ESNTQNSHDDSENYS
+1474 ESNTQNSHDDSESYS
-1489 GGQNTDAEDVSEP
+1489 GGQNTDTEDVSEP

-1553 MAEPEPVAEH
+1553 MAEPEPVAEP
-1563 EHESEPEQLAEQKRP
+1563 ESEPEQVAEQKRP

-1699 EPRPYNGH
+1699 EPRHYNER
-1707 SNGQPHFQRYDDQK
+1707 SNDQPHFQRYDDQK
-1721 RDSHGHGKQDKK
+1721 RDSHGHGKQDKR

-1738 GMGDYKRK
+1738 GMGDYKR
-1746 R
+1746 RR

>member
-1 MSSINSLV
+1 
-9 NQKRNKNLIRR
+9 
-20 TMLAAIAGCLMS
+20 MS

-254 TKDTARSWLQMFW
+254 TKDTAKSWLQMFW

-754 PVKDADAAPAPV
+754 PVKDVDAAPAPL

-775 EEASAPA
+775 
-782 PQSAD
+782 
-787 ETTAAPATETA
+787 
-798 QAPVPQDMDSKV
+798 
-810 DAPAPVSE
+810 E

-862 SAPAPQSVDETAT
+862 SAPAPQSVDATAT
-875 TPVAETAQTP
+875 TPIAETAQTP
-885 VPQDIDSEVDAP
+885 VPQDMDSEVDAP

-903 AATPAPQDVGGKA
+903 AVTPAPQDVGGKA
-916 DAPVPASENAS
+916 DAPVPASEYAS
-927 APATQSADGKVA
+927 APATQSTDGKVA
-939 EPTSADGAT
+939 EPTSAGGAT

-954 APAPVPAQNPT
+954 TPAPAPAQNPT

-976 APVSGGTVPGAA
+976 APVSGGTVPGTA

-1011 TAATPAVNAPAPAS
+1011 TAATPAVNTPAPAS
-1025 TTGTNAPTSVP
+1025 TTGANAPTSVP
-1036 GTTPAPSTASGQSS
+1036 GTTPTPSTTSGQSS
-1050 TAPGSG
+1050 TVPGSG
-1056 TAPTTVRP
+1056 TAPAKAKPT
-1064 ATGAGSVSAP
+1064 TGAGSVSAP
-1074 APSASIPTA
+1074 APSASIPSA
-1083 PVSGGS
+1083 PVSGDS
-1089 AGVAVAAGVAA
+1089 AGVAA
-1100 GAVAGTAAGQ
+1100 GAVAGTATGQ
-1110 AQPVSAPASTTVSAP
+1110 AHPVSAPASTTVSAP
-1125 GSAPTIPTESSAA
+1125 GSVPTTPTESGAA
-1138 SAPTSTTPATTT
+1138 SAPASPAPTTPTHV
-1150 PASAPESGSGTT
+1150 SAPESGSGTT
-1162 NDGATAP
+1162 NGGATAP

-1217 PSESDSSSAGGHAT
+1217 PSESNSSSAGGHAT

-1249 DVPGAGGTDTL
+1249 NVPGAGGTDTL

-1324 EPSGDSGSSFGNDA
+1324 EPSGDSGSSFGNGA

-1365 SVSAPASSGNTGSS
+1365 SVSALTSSGNIGSS
-1379 SESASSGSA
+1379 SESAPSGSV

-1401 TSSETVEAPAAD
+1401 TSSEKVEAPAAD

-1434 EPETTVETETAATE
+1434 EPETTVKTETAATE
-1448 VVQVEQAAEQQSS
+1448 VVQVEQAAEQQS
-1461 GSAVTET
+1461 GSSTVTET

-1474 ESNTQNSHDDSENYS
+1474 ESHTQNSHDDSENYS
-1489 GGQNTDAEDVSEP
+1489 DGQNTDTEDVPEP
-1502 DSADEPDTQ
+1502 DSVDEPDTQ

-1524 AAFDVPIADGSEYYE
+1524 SAFDVPIADGSEYYE
-1539 DKAQTNSFTAPEQE
+1539 DKAQTNSFTAPAQE
-1553 MAEPEPVAEH
+1553 MAEPEPVAES
-1563 EHESEPEQLAEQKRP
+1563 EPESEPEQVAEQKRP
-1578 PIPEAYMTSQ
+1578 PIPEAYMTSR

-1699 EPRPYNGH
+1699 EPRPYNGR

-1721 RDSHGHGKQDKK
+1721 RDSQGHGKQNKRND
-1733 HNPFS
+1733 PFS
-1738 GMGDYKRK
+1738 GIDDYKRK

>member
-1 MSSINSLV
+1 
-9 NQKRNKNLIRR
+9 
-20 TMLAAIAGCLMS
+20 MS

-88 DSGNNIGN
+88 DNGNNIGN

-124 IAHGE
+124 LAHGE
-129 KVESIPKLIWN
+129 KVESVPKLIWN

-153 FLTMIFNEIVAPLS
+153 LLTMIFNEIVAPLS

-254 TKDTARSWLQMFW
+254 TKDTAKSWLQMFW

-341 VLRSIGNVFGG
+341 VLRSIGNVFGD

-431 SGALNA
+431 SGALNT

-798 QAPVPQDMDSKV
+798 QAPVPQDMDS
-810 DAPAPVSE
+810 
-818 EASAPAP
+818 
-825 QSADEAPTAP
+825 
-835 ATETAQAPVPQDV
+835 
-848 DSKVDAPAPVGEEA
+848 
-862 SAPAPQSVDETAT
+862 
-875 TPVAETAQTP
+875 
-885 VPQDIDSEVDAP
+885 EVDAP

-903 AATPAPQDVGGKA
+903 AVTHAPQDVGDKA

-939 EPTSADGAT
+939 EPTSAGGAT

-954 APAPVPAQNPT
+954 APAPAPAQNPT

-976 APVSGGTVPGAA
+976 APVSGGTVPGTA

-1011 TAATPAVNAPAPAS
+1011 TAATPAVNTPAPAS
-1025 TTGTNAPTSVP
+1025 TTGANAPTSVP
-1036 GTTPAPSTASGQSS
+1036 GTTPTPSTTSGQSS
-1050 TAPGSG
+1050 TVPGSG
-1056 TAPTTVRP
+1056 TAPAKAKPT
-1064 ATGAGSVSAP
+1064 TGAGSVSAP
-1074 APSASIPTA
+1074 APSASIPSA
-1083 PVSGGS
+1083 PVSGDS
-1089 AGVAVAAGVAA
+1089 AGVAA
-1100 GAVAGTAAGQ
+1100 GAVAGTATGQ
-1110 AQPVSAPASTTVSAP
+1110 AHPVSAPASTTVSAP
-1125 GSAPTIPTESSAA
+1125 GSVPTTPTESGAA
-1138 SAPTSTTPATTT
+1138 SAPASPAPTTPTHV
-1150 PASAPESGSGTT
+1150 SAPESGSGTT
-1162 NDGATAP
+1162 NGGATAP

-1249 DVPGAGGTDTL
+1249 NVPGAGGTDTL
-1260 GRSDSAPTS
+1260 GRSGSAPTS
-1269 TNGQESGSAPAQGSG
+1269 INGQESGSAPAQGSG

-1295 SAVPESAPAESA
+1295 SAVPKSAPAESA

-1324 EPSGDSGSSFGNDA
+1324 EPSGDSGSSFGNGA

-1563 EHESEPEQLAEQKRP
+1563 EHESEPEQVAEQKRP

-1699 EPRPYNGH
+1699 EPRPYNGR

-1721 RDSHGHGKQDKK
+1721 RDSQGHGKQNKRN
-1733 HNPFS
+1733 NPFS
-1738 GMGDYKRK
+1738 GMDDYKRK

>member
-1 MSSINSLV
+1 
-9 NQKRNKNLIRR
+9 
-20 TMLAAIAGCLMS
+20 MLAAVAGCLMS

-88 DSGNNIGN
+88 DNGNNIGN

-124 IAHGE
+124 LAHGE
-129 KVESIPKLIWN
+129 KVESVPKLIWN

-153 FLTMIFNEIVAPLS
+153 LLTMIFNEIVAPLS

-254 TKDTARSWLQMFW
+254 TKDTAKSWLQMFW

-735 DEEPVPETAETPA
+735 DEETASETAETPA

-754 PVKDADAAPAPV
+754 PVKDVDAAPAPL

-775 EEASAPA
+775 
-782 PQSAD
+782 
-787 ETTAAPATETA
+787 
-798 QAPVPQDMDSKV
+798 
-810 DAPAPVSE
+810 E

-848 DSKVDAPAPVGEEA
+848 DSKVDAHAPVGEEA
-862 SAPAPQSVDETAT
+862 SAPAPQSVDATAT
-875 TPVAETAQTP
+875 TPIAETAQTP
-885 VPQDIDSEVDAP
+885 VPQDMDSEVDAP

-903 AATPAPQDVGGKA
+903 AVTHAPQDVGDKA

-939 EPTSADGAT
+939 EPTSAGGAT

-954 APAPVPAQNPT
+954 APAPAPAQNPT

-976 APVSGGTVPGAA
+976 APVSGGTVPGTA

-1011 TAATPAVNAPAPAS
+1011 TAATPAVNAPAPGS
-1025 TTGTNAPTSVP
+1025 TTGANAPTSVP

-1050 TAPGSG
+1050 TVPGSG

-1064 ATGAGSVSAP
+1064 AAGAGSVSAQ

-1100 GAVAGTAAGQ
+1100 GAVAGTATGQ
-1110 AQPVSAPASTTVSAP
+1110 AHPVSAPASTTVSAP
-1125 GSAPTIPTESSAA
+1125 GSVPTTPTESGAA
-1138 SAPTSTTPATTT
+1138 SAPASPAPTTPTHV
-1150 PASAPESGSGTT
+1150 SAPESGSGTT
-1162 NDGATAP
+1162 NGGATAP

-1249 DVPGAGGTDTL
+1249 NVPGAGGTDTL

-1324 EPSGDSGSSFGNDA
+1324 EPSGDSGSSFGNGA

-1365 SVSAPASSGNTGSS
+1365 SVSALTSSGNTGSS
-1379 SESASSGSA
+1379 SESAPSGSA
-1388 NDSTDTPTSETGG
+1388 NDGTDTPTSETGG
-1401 TSSETVEAPAAD
+1401 TSSEKVEAPAAD

-1418 VGETGGSGYSE
+1418 VGETGGAGYSE

-1434 EPETTVETETAATE
+1434 EPETTVETETDATE
-1448 VVQVEQAAEQQSS
+1448 VVQVEQAAEQQTS

-1474 ESNTQNSHDDSENYS
+1474 ESHTQNSHDDSENYS

-1563 EHESEPEQLAEQKRP
+1563 EHESEPEQVAEQKRP

-1684 DYRRSQARQ
+1684 DYRRSLARQ

-1699 EPRPYNGH
+1699 EPRPYNGR
-1707 SNGQPHFQRYDDQK
+1707 SNGQPHFQRYDEQK

>member
-1 MSSINSLV
+1 
-9 NQKRNKNLIRR
+9 
-20 TMLAAIAGCLMS
+20 MS

-63 DIVLEPLLEIT
+63 DIVLKPLFEIT

-179 TFSFSGVGSDMTG
+179 TFSFSSVGSDMTG

-310 KIAQRLDDMMQTAG
+310 RIAQRLDDMMQTAG

-387 DFMNGG
+387 DFMNSG

-782 PQSAD
+782 PQS
-787 ETTAAPATETA
+787 
-798 QAPVPQDMDSKV
+798 
-810 DAPAPVSE
+810 
-818 EASAPAP
+818 
-825 QSADEAPTAP
+825 
-835 ATETAQAPVPQDV
+835 
-848 DSKVDAPAPVGEEA
+848 
-862 SAPAPQSVDETAT
+862 VDETAT

-885 VPQDIDSEVDAP
+885 VLQDIDSEVDAP

-939 EPTSADGAT
+939 EPTSAGGAT

-954 APAPVPAQNPT
+954 APAPAPAQNST

-976 APVSGGTVPGAA
+976 APVSGGTVPGTA

-1025 TTGTNAPTSVP
+1025 TTGANVSTSVP

-1050 TAPGSG
+1050 TVPGSG

-1064 ATGAGSVSAP
+1064 AAGAGSVSAP

-1125 GSAPTIPTESSAA
+1125 GSAPTTPTESGTA
-1138 SAPTSTTPATTT
+1138 SAPASTTPAAPTHV
-1150 PASAPESGSGTT
+1150 SAPESGSGTT
-1162 NDGATAP
+1162 NDGATVP
-1169 VVNHEASAPTAPIP
+1169 VVNHEASVPTAPIH

-1189 TQESGETASAPST
+1189 TQESGETAPAPST
-1202 ATTPATQITPETASA
+1202 ATTHATQITPETASA
-1217 PSESDSSSAGGHAT
+1217 PSESGSSPAGGHAT
-1231 TPNEGTTHS
+1231 APNEGTTHS

-1249 DVPGAGGTDTL
+1249 NAPSADGTDTL

-1284 GTMSPATADTA
+1284 GTTSPATADTA
-1295 SAVPESAPAESA
+1295 SAAPESAPAESV

-1314 PAPVSDTGSS
+1314 LAPASDTGSS
-1324 EPSGDSGSSFGNDA
+1324 EPSGNS
-1338 GSSSGSAPASGE
+1338 GSSSGNGA
-1350 SAHAPSGSGSSGSGT
+1350 GSSGSGT
-1365 SVSAPASSGNTGSS
+1365 SVSAPASSGNIGSS
-1379 SESASSGSA
+1379 SESAPFGSV

-1401 TSSETVEAPAAD
+1401 TSSEKVEAPAAD

-1434 EPETTVETETAATE
+1434 EPETTVKTETAATE
-1448 VVQVEQAAEQQSS
+1448 VVQVEQAAEQQS
-1461 GSAVTET
+1461 GSSTVTET

-1474 ESNTQNSHDDSENYS
+1474 ESHTQNSHDDSENYS
-1489 GGQNTDAEDVSEP
+1489 GGQNTDTEDVPEP
-1502 DSADEPDTQ
+1502 DSVDEPDTQ

-1524 AAFDVPIADGSEYYE
+1524 SAFDVPIADGSEYYE
-1539 DKAQTNSFTAPEQE
+1539 DKAQTNSFTAPAQE
-1553 MAEPEPVAEH
+1553 MAEPEPVAES
-1563 EHESEPEQLAEQKRP
+1563 EPESEPEQVAEQKRP
-1578 PIPEAYMTSQ
+1578 PIPEAYMTSR

-1699 EPRPYNGH
+1699 EPRPYNGR

-1721 RDSHGHGKQDKK
+1721 RDSQGHGKQNKRND
-1733 HNPFS
+1733 PFS
-1738 GMGDYKRK
+1738 GIDDYKRK

>member
-1 MSSINSLV
+1 
-9 NQKRNKNLIRR
+9 
-20 TMLAAIAGCLMS
+20 MLAAVAGCLMS

-179 TFSFSGVGSDMTG
+179 TFSFSSVGSDMTG

-735 DEEPVPETAETPA
+735 DEETVPETAETPA

-754 PVKDADAAPAPV
+754 PVKDMDAAAPAPV
-766 NEDAPAPVG
+766 SEDAPAPVD
-775 EEASAPA
+775 EEAS
-782 PQSAD
+782 
-787 ETTAAPATETA
+787 T
-798 QAPVPQDMDSKV
+798 
-810 DAPAPVSE
+810 
-818 EASAPAP
+818 PAP

-848 DSKVDAPAPVGEEA
+848 DSRVDAPAPVGEEA
-862 SAPAPQSVDETAT
+862 SVPAPQSVDETAT
-875 TPVAETAQTP
+875 TPAAETAQAP
-885 VPQDIDSEVDAP
+885 VPQDMDSGVDAP

-903 AATPAPQDVGGKA
+903 TVTPAPQDVGGKA

-939 EPTSADGAT
+939 EPTSAGGAT
-948 PASGVT
+948 PAPGVT
-954 APAPVPAQNPT
+954 APTAAPAQNHT
-965 TNTVNAPVQGA
+965 TSTVNAPVQGT
-976 APVSGGTVPGAA
+976 APVSGGTVPGTA

-1050 TAPGSG
+1050 TVPGSG

-1064 ATGAGSVSAP
+1064 AAGAGSVSAP

-1083 PVSGGS
+1083 PVSGSS
-1089 AGVAVAAGVAA
+1089 AGVAAAAGVAA

-1110 AQPVSAPASTTVSAP
+1110 AQPVSTPASTTVSAP
-1125 GSAPTIPTESSAA
+1125 GSVPTTPTESGAA
-1138 SAPTSTTPATTT
+1138 SAPASPVPTTPTHVST
-1150 PASAPESGSGTT
+1150 PESGSGTT
-1162 NDGATAP
+1162 NGGATAP

-1189 TQESGETASAPST
+1189 TQESGETAPAPSS

-1217 PSESDSSSAGGHAT
+1217 PSESNAPSAGGDAT
-1231 TPNEGTTHS
+1231 APNEGTAHS
-1240 ESSGTGSVS
+1240 ESSGTGGVS
-1249 DVPGAGGTDTL
+1249 NVPGADSADTL

-1269 TNGQESGSAPAQGSG
+1269 TSGQESSSAPAQGSG
-1284 GTMSPATADTA
+1284 GTTSPATVDTT
-1295 SAVPESAPAESA
+1295 SAAPESAPAESA

-1314 PAPVSDTGSS
+1314 PAPASDTGSS
-1324 EPSGDSGSSFGNDA
+1324 EPSGSSGSSSDNGA

-1365 SVSAPASSGNTGSS
+1365 SVSAPTSSGDTGSS
-1379 SESASSGSA
+1379 SESAPSGSV

-1401 TSSETVEAPAAD
+1401 TSSEKVEAPAAD

-1434 EPETTVETETAATE
+1434 EPETTVKTETAATE
-1448 VVQVEQAAEQQSS
+1448 VVQVEQAAEQQS
-1461 GSAVTET
+1461 GSSTVTET

-1474 ESNTQNSHDDSENYS
+1474 ESHTQNSYDDSENYS
-1489 GGQNTDAEDVSEP
+1489 GGQNTDTEDVPEP
-1502 DSADEPDTQ
+1502 DSVDEPDTQ

-1524 AAFDVPIADGSEYYE
+1524 SAFDVPIADGSEYYE
-1539 DKAQTNSFTAPEQE
+1539 DKAQTNSFTAPAQE
-1553 MAEPEPVAEH
+1553 MAEPEPVAES
-1563 EHESEPEQLAEQKRP
+1563 EPESEPEQVAEQKRP

-1588 SSVTR
+1588 SSITR

-1699 EPRPYNGH
+1699 EPRPYNGR

-1721 RDSHGHGKQDKK
+1721 RDSQGHGKQNKRND
-1733 HNPFS
+1733 PFS
-1738 GMGDYKRK
+1738 GIDDYKRK

>member
-1 MSSINSLV
+1 
-9 NQKRNKNLIRR
+9 
-20 TMLAAIAGCLMS
+20 MLAAIAGCLMS

-735 DEEPVPETAETPA
+735 DEETVPETAETPA

-754 PVKDADAAPAPV
+754 PVKDADAAPAPL

-787 ETTAAPATETA
+787 EAPTETA
-798 QAPVPQDMDSKV
+798 Q
-810 DAPAPVSE
+810 
-818 EASAPAP
+818 
-825 QSADEAPTAP
+825 T
-835 ATETAQAPVPQDV
+835 PVPQDV
-848 DSKVDAPAPVGEEA
+848 DSRVDAPAPVGEEA
-862 SAPAPQSVDETAT
+862 SVPAPQSVDETAT
-875 TPVAETAQTP
+875 TPAAETAQ
-885 VPQDIDSEVDAP
+885 
-897 APVGEE
+897 
-903 AATPAPQDVGGKA
+903 
-916 DAPVPASENAS
+916 APVPASENAS
-927 APATQSADGKVA
+927 APATQSADDRVA
-939 EPTSADGAT
+939 EPTSAGGAT
-948 PASGVT
+948 PASDVA
-954 APAPVPAQNPT
+954 APAPVPAQNST

-976 APVSGGTVPGAA
+976 APVSGGTVPGTA
-988 NAPKTANV
+988 NA

-1025 TTGTNAPTSVP
+1025 TTGANAPTSVP

-1050 TAPGSG
+1050 TVPGSG

-1064 ATGAGSVSAP
+1064 AAGAGSVSAQ

-1100 GAVAGTAAGQ
+1100 GAVAGTATGQ
-1110 AQPVSAPASTTVSAP
+1110 AHPVSAPASTTVSAP
-1125 GSAPTIPTESSAA
+1125 GSVPTTPTESDAA
-1138 SAPTSTTPATTT
+1138 SAPASPAPTTPTHV
-1150 PASAPESGSGTT
+1150 SAPESGSGTT
-1162 NDGATAP
+1162 NGGATAP

-1189 TQESGETASAPST
+1189 TQESGEIASASST

-1217 PSESDSSSAGGHAT
+1217 PSERGSSSAGGRAT
-1231 TPNEGTTHS
+1231 APNEGTAHS
-1240 ESSGTGSVS
+1240 ESSGTDSVS
-1249 DVPGAGGTDTL
+1249 NVLGADGTDTL

-1269 TNGQESGSAPAQGSG
+1269 TNGQESGSAPVQGSSG
-1284 GTMSPATADTA
+1284 GTTSPATADTT
-1295 SAVPESAPAESA
+1295 SAAPEFAPAESA

-1324 EPSGDSGSSFGNDA
+1324 EPSGDSGSGSGNGA

-1350 SAHAPSGSGSSGSGT
+1350 GAHAPSGSGSSGSGT
-1365 SVSAPASSGNTGSS
+1365 SVSAPTSSGNTGSS
-1379 SESASSGSA
+1379 SESAPSGSA

-1448 VVQVEQAAEQQSS
+1448 VVQVEQAAEQQTS

-1474 ESNTQNSHDDSENYS
+1474 ESHTQNSHDDSENYS
-1489 GGQNTDAEDVSEP
+1489 GGQNTDTEDVSKP

-1511 DETEDTEFDATDD
+1511 DETEDTEFDSTDD

-1553 MAEPEPVAEH
+1553 MAEPEPVAEP
-1563 EHESEPEQLAEQKRP
+1563 EPESEPEQVAEQKRP

-1699 EPRPYNGH
+1699 EPRPYNGR
-1707 SNGQPHFQRYDDQK
+1707 SNGQPHFQRYDNQK
-1721 RDSHGHGKQDKK
+1721 RDSQGHGKQNKRND
-1733 HNPFS
+1733 PFS
-1738 GMGDYKRK
+1738 GIDDYKRK

>member
-1 MSSINSLV
+1 
-9 NQKRNKNLIRR
+9 
-20 TMLAAIAGCLMS
+20 MLAAVAGCLMS

-225 VLECAERYIICIFTI
+225 VLECAERYIICVFTI

-754 PVKDADAAPAPV
+754 PVKDVDAAPAPL

-775 EEASAPA
+775 
-782 PQSAD
+782 
-787 ETTAAPATETA
+787 
-798 QAPVPQDMDSKV
+798 
-810 DAPAPVSE
+810 E

-862 SAPAPQSVDETAT
+862 SAPAPQSVDATAT
-875 TPVAETAQTP
+875 TPIAETAQTP
-885 VPQDIDSEVDAP
+885 VPQDMDSEVDTP

-903 AATPAPQDVGGKA
+903 AVTPAPQDVGGKA

-927 APATQSADGKVA
+927 APATQSADGRVA
-939 EPTSADGAT
+939 EPTSAGGAT

-976 APVSGGTVPGAA
+976 APVSGGTVPGTA
-988 NAPKTANV
+988 NALKTANV

-1011 TAATPAVNAPAPAS
+1011 TAATPAVNAQAPAS
-1025 TTGTNAPTSVP
+1025 TTGANAPTSVP

-1050 TAPGSG
+1050 TVPGSG

-1064 ATGAGSVSAP
+1064 AAGAGSVSAP
-1074 APSASIPTA
+1074 VPSASIPTA

-1100 GAVAGTAAGQ
+1100 GAVAGTATGQ
-1110 AQPVSAPASTTVSAP
+1110 AHPVSAPASTTVSAP
-1125 GSAPTIPTESSAA
+1125 GSVPTTPTESGAA
-1138 SAPTSTTPATTT
+1138 SAPASPAPTTPTHV
-1150 PASAPESGSGTT
+1150 SAPESGSVTT
-1162 NDGATAP
+1162 NGGATAP

-1202 ATTPATQITPETASA
+1202 ATTSATQITPETASA

-1231 TPNEGTTHS
+1231 APNEGTTHS
-1240 ESSGTGSVS
+1240 ESSGTDSVS
-1249 DVPGAGGTDTL
+1249 NVPGADGTDTL
-1260 GRSDSAPTS
+1260 GRSDSASTS

-1324 EPSGDSGSSFGNDA
+1324 EPSGDSGSSFGNGA

-1350 SAHAPSGSGSSGSGT
+1350 SAHAPSGSGSSESGT
-1365 SVSAPASSGNTGSS
+1365 SVSALTSSGNTGSS
-1379 SESASSGSA
+1379 SESAPSGSA
-1388 NDSTDTPTSETGG
+1388 NDGTDTPTSETGG
-1401 TSSETVEAPAAD
+1401 TSSEKVEAPAAD

-1418 VGETGGSGYSE
+1418 VGETGGAGYSE

-1489 GGQNTDAEDVSEP
+1489 GGQNTDTEDVSEP

-1524 AAFDVPIADGSEYYE
+1524 ATFDVPVADGSEYYE

-1563 EHESEPEQLAEQKRP
+1563 EHESEPEQVAEQKRP

>member
-1 MSSINSLV
+1 
-9 NQKRNKNLIRR
+9 
-20 TMLAAIAGCLMS
+20 MLAAVAGCLMS

-88 DSGNNIGN
+88 DNGNNIGN

-124 IAHGE
+124 LAHGE
-129 KVESIPKLIWN
+129 KVESVPKLIWN

-153 FLTMIFNEIVAPLS
+153 LLTMIFNEIVAPLS

-254 TKDTARSWLQMFW
+254 TKDTAKSWLQMFW

-431 SGALNA
+431 SGALNT

-835 ATETAQAPVPQDV
+835 ATETAQ
-848 DSKVDAPAPVGEEA
+848 
-862 SAPAPQSVDETAT
+862 
-875 TPVAETAQTP
+875 TP

-976 APVSGGTVPGAA
+976 TPVSGGTVPGAA

-1064 ATGAGSVSAP
+1064 AMGAGSVSAP

-1125 GSAPTIPTESSAA
+1125 GSAPTIPTESGAA

-1150 PASAPESGSGTT
+1150 PVSAPESGSGTT

-1169 VVNHEASAPTAPIP
+1169 VVNHEASVPTAPIP

-1189 TQESGETASAPST
+1189 TQESGE
-1202 ATTPATQITPETASA
+1202 IASA
-1217 PSESDSSSAGGHAT
+1217 PSESGSSRAGGHETA
-1231 TPNEGTTHS
+1231 PNEGTAHS
-1240 ESSGTGSVS
+1240 ESSGTDSVS
-1249 DVPGAGGTDTL
+1249 NVPGTDGTDTL

-1284 GTMSPATADTA
+1284 GTTSPANADTA
-1295 SAVPESAPAESA
+1295 SAAPESAPAESA
-1307 TTTNVAT
+1307 ATTNVAT

-1324 EPSGDSGSSFGNDA
+1324 EPSGDSGSSFGNGA

-1350 SAHAPSGSGSSGSGT
+1350 SALAPSGSGSSGSGT

-1379 SESASSGSA
+1379 SESAPSGSA
-1388 NDSTDTPTSETGG
+1388 NDGTDTPTSETGG
-1401 TSSETVEAPAAD
+1401 TSSEKVEAPAAD

-1418 VGETGGSGYSE
+1418 VGETGGAGYSE

-1448 VVQVEQAAEQQSS
+1448 VVQVEQAAEQQTS

-1489 GGQNTDAEDVSEP
+1489 GGQNTDTEDVSEP

-1553 MAEPEPVAEH
+1553 MAEPEPVAEP
-1563 EHESEPEQLAEQKRP
+1563 EHESEPEQVAEQKRP

-1721 RDSHGHGKQDKK
+1721 RDSHDHGKQDKR
-1733 HNPFS
+1733 HNPFG

>member
-1 MSSINSLV
+1 
-9 NQKRNKNLIRR
+9 
-20 TMLAAIAGCLMS
+20 MS

-735 DEEPVPETAETPA
+735 DEETASETAETPA

-754 PVKDADAAPAPV
+754 PVKDVDAAPAPL

-775 EEASAPA
+775 
-782 PQSAD
+782 
-787 ETTAAPATETA
+787 
-798 QAPVPQDMDSKV
+798 
-810 DAPAPVSE
+810 E

-862 SAPAPQSVDETAT
+862 SAPAPQSVDATAT
-875 TPVAETAQTP
+875 TPIAETAQTP
-885 VPQDIDSEVDAP
+885 VPQDMDSEVDAP

-903 AATPAPQDVGGKA
+903 AVTHAPQDVGDKA

-939 EPTSADGAT
+939 EPTSAGGAT
-948 PASGVT
+948 PVSGVT
-954 APAPVPAQNPT
+954 APAPAPAQNPT

-976 APVSGGTVPGAA
+976 APVSGGTVPGTA

-1011 TAATPAVNAPAPAS
+1011 TAATPAVNTPAPAS
-1025 TTGTNAPTSVP
+1025 TTGANTPTSVP
-1036 GTTPAPSTASGQSS
+1036 GTTPTPSTTSGQSS
-1050 TAPGSG
+1050 TVPGSG
-1056 TAPTTVRP
+1056 TAPAKAKPT
-1064 ATGAGSVSAP
+1064 TGAGSVSAP
-1074 APSASIPTA
+1074 APSASIPSA
-1083 PVSGGS
+1083 PVSGDS
-1089 AGVAVAAGVAA
+1089 AGVAA
-1100 GAVAGTAAGQ
+1100 GAVAGTATGQ
-1110 AQPVSAPASTTVSAP
+1110 AHPVSAPASTTVSAP
-1125 GSAPTIPTESSAA
+1125 VSVPTTPTESGAA
-1138 SAPTSTTPATTT
+1138 SAPASPAPTTPTHV
-1150 PASAPESGSGTT
+1150 SAPESGSGTT
-1162 NDGATAP
+1162 NGGATAP

-1249 DVPGAGGTDTL
+1249 NVPGAGGTDTL

-1269 TNGQESGSAPAQGSG
+1269 INGQESGSAPAQGSG

-1324 EPSGDSGSSFGNDA
+1324 EPSGDSGSSFGNGA

-1388 NDSTDTPTSETGG
+1388 NDSTDTPTSETGV

-1418 VGETGGSGYSE
+1418 VGETGGSVYSE

-1563 EHESEPEQLAEQKRP
+1563 EHESEPEQVAEQKRP

-1699 EPRPYNGH
+1699 EPRPYNGR

-1721 RDSHGHGKQDKK
+1721 RDSQGHGKQNKRN
-1733 HNPFS
+1733 NPFS
-1738 GMGDYKRK
+1738 GMDDYKRK

>member
-1 MSSINSLV
+1 
-9 NQKRNKNLIRR
+9 
-20 TMLAAIAGCLMS
+20 MLAAVAGCLMS

-88 DSGNNIGN
+88 DNGNNIGN

-124 IAHGE
+124 LAHGE
-129 KVESIPKLIWN
+129 KVESVPKLIWN

-254 TKDTARSWLQMFW
+254 TKDTAKSWLQMFW

-754 PVKDADAAPAPV
+754 PVKDVDAAPAPL

-775 EEASAPA
+775 
-782 PQSAD
+782 
-787 ETTAAPATETA
+787 
-798 QAPVPQDMDSKV
+798 
-810 DAPAPVSE
+810 E

-862 SAPAPQSVDETAT
+862 SAPAPQSVDATAT
-875 TPVAETAQTP
+875 TPIAETAQTP
-885 VPQDIDSEVDAP
+885 VPQDMDSEVDAP

-903 AATPAPQDVGGKA
+903 AVTHAPQDVGDKA

-939 EPTSADGAT
+939 EPTSAGGAT

-954 APAPVPAQNPT
+954 APVPAPAQNPT
-965 TNTVNAPVQGA
+965 TNTLNAPVQGA
-976 APVSGGTVPGAA
+976 APVSGGTVPGTA
-988 NAPKTANV
+988 NAPKTVNV

-1011 TAATPAVNAPAPAS
+1011 TAATPAVNAPAPGS
-1025 TTGTNAPTSVP
+1025 TTGANAPTSVP

-1050 TAPGSG
+1050 TVPGSG

-1064 ATGAGSVSAP
+1064 AAGAGSVSAH

-1100 GAVAGTAAGQ
+1100 GAVAGTATGQ
-1110 AQPVSAPASTTVSAP
+1110 AHPVSAPASTTVSAP
-1125 GSAPTIPTESSAA
+1125 GSVPTTPTESGAA
-1138 SAPTSTTPATTT
+1138 SAPASPAPTTPTHV
-1150 PASAPESGSGTT
+1150 SAPESGSGTT
-1162 NDGATAP
+1162 NGGATAP

-1189 TQESGETASAPST
+1189 TQESGETASTPST

-1249 DVPGAGGTDTL
+1249 NVPGAGGTDTL

-1324 EPSGDSGSSFGNDA
+1324 EPSGDSGSSFGNGA

-1365 SVSAPASSGNTGSS
+1365 SVSAPASSGNTDSS

-1434 EPETTVETETAATE
+1434 EPETTVKTETAATE
-1448 VVQVEQAAEQQSS
+1448 VVQVEQAAEQQTS

-1474 ESNTQNSHDDSENYS
+1474 ESHTQNSHDDSENYS
-1489 GGQNTDAEDVSEP
+1489 GGQNTDTEDVSEP

-1563 EHESEPEQLAEQKRP
+1563 EHESEPEQVAEQKRP

>member
-1 MSSINSLV
+1 
-9 NQKRNKNLIRR
+9 
-20 TMLAAIAGCLMS
+20 MLAAVAGCLMS

-179 TFSFSGVGSDMTG
+179 TFSFSSVGSDMTG

-735 DEEPVPETAETPA
+735 DEETVPETAETPA

-754 PVKDADAAPAPV
+754 PVKDMDAAAPAPV
-766 NEDAPAPVG
+766 SEDAPAPVD
-775 EEASAPA
+775 EEAS
-782 PQSAD
+782 
-787 ETTAAPATETA
+787 T
-798 QAPVPQDMDSKV
+798 
-810 DAPAPVSE
+810 
-818 EASAPAP
+818 PAP

-848 DSKVDAPAPVGEEA
+848 DSRVDAPAPVGEEA
-862 SAPAPQSVDETAT
+862 SVPAPQSVDETAT
-875 TPVAETAQTP
+875 TPAAETAQAP
-885 VPQDIDSEVDAP
+885 VPQDMDSGVDAP

-903 AATPAPQDVGGKA
+903 TVTPAPQDVGGKA

-939 EPTSADGAT
+939 EPTSAGGAT
-948 PASGVT
+948 PAPGVT
-954 APAPVPAQNPT
+954 APTAAPAQNHT
-965 TNTVNAPVQGA
+965 TSTVNAPVQGT
-976 APVSGGTVPGAA
+976 APVSGGTVPGTT

-1050 TAPGSG
+1050 TVPGSG
-1056 TAPTTVRP
+1056 TAPTTGRP
-1064 ATGAGSVSAP
+1064 AAGAGSVSAP

-1083 PVSGGS
+1083 PVSGSS
-1089 AGVAVAAGVAA
+1089 AGVAAAAGVAA

-1110 AQPVSAPASTTVSAP
+1110 AQPVSTPASTTVSAP
-1125 GSAPTIPTESSAA
+1125 GSVPTTPTESGAA
-1138 SAPTSTTPATTT
+1138 SAPASPVPTTPTHVST
-1150 PASAPESGSGTT
+1150 PESGSGTT
-1162 NDGATAP
+1162 NGGATAP

-1189 TQESGETASAPST
+1189 TQESGETAPAPSS

-1217 PSESDSSSAGGHAT
+1217 PSESNAPSAGGDAT
-1231 TPNEGTTHS
+1231 APNEGTAHS
-1240 ESSGTGSVS
+1240 ESSGTGGVS
-1249 DVPGAGGTDTL
+1249 NVPGADSADTL

-1269 TNGQESGSAPAQGSG
+1269 TSGQESSSAPAQGSG
-1284 GTMSPATADTA
+1284 GTTSPATVDTT
-1295 SAVPESAPAESA
+1295 SAAPESAPAESA

-1314 PAPVSDTGSS
+1314 PAPASDTGSS
-1324 EPSGDSGSSFGNDA
+1324 EPSGSSGSSSDNGA

-1365 SVSAPASSGNTGSS
+1365 SVSAPTSSGDTGSS
-1379 SESASSGSA
+1379 SESAPSGSV

-1401 TSSETVEAPAAD
+1401 TSSEKVEAPAAD

-1434 EPETTVETETAATE
+1434 EPETTVKTETAATE
-1448 VVQVEQAAEQQSS
+1448 VVQVEQAAEQQS
-1461 GSAVTET
+1461 GSSTVTET

-1474 ESNTQNSHDDSENYS
+1474 ESHTQNSHDDSENYS
-1489 GGQNTDAEDVSEP
+1489 GGQNTDTEDVPEP
-1502 DSADEPDTQ
+1502 DSVDEPDTQ

-1524 AAFDVPIADGSEYYE
+1524 SAFDVPIADGSEYYE
-1539 DKAQTNSFTAPEQE
+1539 DKAQTNSFTAPAQE
-1553 MAEPEPVAEH
+1553 MAEPEPVAES
-1563 EHESEPEQLAEQKRP
+1563 EPESEPEQVAEQKRP

-1588 SSVTR
+1588 SSITR

-1699 EPRPYNGH
+1699 EPRPYNGR

-1721 RDSHGHGKQDKK
+1721 RDSQGHGKQNKRND
-1733 HNPFS
+1733 PFS
-1738 GMGDYKRK
+1738 GIDDYKRK

>member
-1 MSSINSLV
+1 
-9 NQKRNKNLIRR
+9 
-20 TMLAAIAGCLMS
+20 MLAAIAGCLMS

-735 DEEPVPETAETPA
+735 DEETASETAETPA

-754 PVKDADAAPAPV
+754 PVKDVDAAPAPL

-775 EEASAPA
+775 
-782 PQSAD
+782 
-787 ETTAAPATETA
+787 
-798 QAPVPQDMDSKV
+798 
-810 DAPAPVSE
+810 E

-862 SAPAPQSVDETAT
+862 SAPAPQSVDATAT
-875 TPVAETAQTP
+875 TPIAETAQTP
-885 VPQDIDSEVDAP
+885 VPQDMDSEVDAP

-903 AATPAPQDVGGKA
+903 AVTHAPQDVGDKA
-916 DAPVPASENAS
+916 YAPVPASENAS
-927 APATQSADGKVA
+927 APA
-939 EPTSADGAT
+939 
-948 PASGVT
+948 PA
-954 APAPVPAQNPT
+954 PAQNPT

-976 APVSGGTVPGAA
+976 APVSGGTVPGTA

-1011 TAATPAVNAPAPAS
+1011 TAATPAVNTPAPAS
-1025 TTGTNAPTSVP
+1025 TTGANAPTSVP
-1036 GTTPAPSTASGQSS
+1036 GTTPTPSTTSGQSS
-1050 TAPGSG
+1050 TVPGSG
-1056 TAPTTVRP
+1056 TAPAKAKPT
-1064 ATGAGSVSAP
+1064 TGAGSVSAP
-1074 APSASIPTA
+1074 APSASIPSA
-1083 PVSGGS
+1083 PVSGDS
-1089 AGVAVAAGVAA
+1089 AGVAA
-1100 GAVAGTAAGQ
+1100 GAVAGTATGQ
-1110 AQPVSAPASTTVSAP
+1110 AHPVSAPASTTVSAP
-1125 GSAPTIPTESSAA
+1125 GSVPTTPTESGAA
-1138 SAPTSTTPATTT
+1138 SAPASPAPTTPTHV
-1150 PASAPESGSGTT
+1150 SAPESGSGTT
-1162 NDGATAP
+1162 NGGATAP

-1249 DVPGAGGTDTL
+1249 NVPGAGGTDTL

-1269 TNGQESGSAPAQGSG
+1269 INGQESGSAPAQGSG

-1324 EPSGDSGSSFGNDA
+1324 EPSGDSGSSFGNGA

-1563 EHESEPEQLAEQKRP
+1563 EHESEPEQVAEQKRP

-1699 EPRPYNGH
+1699 EPRPYNGR

-1721 RDSHGHGKQDKK
+1721 RDSQGHGKQNKRN
-1733 HNPFS
+1733 NPFS
-1738 GMGDYKRK
+1738 GMDDYKRK

>member
-1 MSSINSLV
+1 
-9 NQKRNKNLIRR
+9 
-20 TMLAAIAGCLMS
+20 MLAAVAGCLMS

-63 DIVLEPLLEIT
+63 DIVLKPLLEIT

-124 IAHGE
+124 LAHGE
-129 KVESIPKLIWN
+129 KVESVPKLIWN

-153 FLTMIFNEIVAPLS
+153 LLTMIFNEIVAPLS

-254 TKDTARSWLQMFW
+254 TKDTSRSWLQMFW

-735 DEEPVPETAETPA
+735 DEETASETAETPA

-754 PVKDADAAPAPV
+754 PVKDVDAAPAPL

-775 EEASAPA
+775 
-782 PQSAD
+782 
-787 ETTAAPATETA
+787 
-798 QAPVPQDMDSKV
+798 
-810 DAPAPVSE
+810 E

-862 SAPAPQSVDETAT
+862 SAPAPQSVDATAT
-875 TPVAETAQTP
+875 TPIAETAQTP
-885 VPQDIDSEVDAP
+885 VPQDMDSEVDAP

-903 AATPAPQDVGGKA
+903 AVTHAPQDVGDKA

-939 EPTSADGAT
+939 EPTSAGGAT

-954 APAPVPAQNPT
+954 APAPAPAQNPT

-976 APVSGGTVPGAA
+976 APVSGGTVPGTA

-1011 TAATPAVNAPAPAS
+1011 TAATPAVNTPAPAS
-1025 TTGTNAPTSVP
+1025 TTGANAPTSVP
-1036 GTTPAPSTASGQSS
+1036 GTTPTPSTTSGQSS
-1050 TAPGSG
+1050 TVPGSG
-1056 TAPTTVRP
+1056 TAPAKVKPT
-1064 ATGAGSVSAP
+1064 TGAGSVSAP
-1074 APSASIPTA
+1074 APSASIPSA
-1083 PVSGGS
+1083 PVSGDS

-1100 GAVAGTAAGQ
+1100 GAVAGTATGQ
-1110 AQPVSAPASTTVSAP
+1110 AHPVSAPASTTVSAP
-1125 GSAPTIPTESSAA
+1125 GSVPTTPTESGAA
-1138 SAPTSTTPATTT
+1138 SAPASPAPTTPTHV
-1150 PASAPESGSGTT
+1150 SAPESGSGTT
-1162 NDGATAP
+1162 NGGATAP

-1249 DVPGAGGTDTL
+1249 NVPGAGGTDTL

-1324 EPSGDSGSSFGNDA
+1324 ESSGDSGSSSGNSA
-1338 GSSSGSAPASGE
+1338 GSSSDSAPASGE
-1350 SAHAPSGSGSSGSGT
+1350 SAHVPSGSGSSGSGT
-1365 SVSAPASSGNTGSS
+1365 SVSAPVSSGNTDSS
-1379 SESASSGSA
+1379 SESAPSGSA
-1388 NDSTDTPTSETGG
+1388 NDGTDTPTSETGG
-1401 TSSETVEAPAAD
+1401 TSSEKVEAPAAD

-1418 VGETGGSGYSE
+1418 VGETGGAGYSE
-1429 GDMPP
+1429 GNMPP
-1434 EPETTVETETAATE
+1434 EPETTVETETDATE
-1448 VVQVEQAAEQQSS
+1448 VVQVEQAAEQQTS

-1474 ESNTQNSHDDSENYS
+1474 ESHTQNSHDDSENYS
-1489 GGQNTDAEDVSEP
+1489 GGQNTDTEDVSEP

-1553 MAEPEPVAEH
+1553 MAEPEPVAEP
-1563 EHESEPEQLAEQKRP
+1563 EHESEPEQVAEQKRP

-1738 GMGDYKRK
+1738 GMDDYKRK

>member
-1 MSSINSLV
+1 
-9 NQKRNKNLIRR
+9 
-20 TMLAAIAGCLMS
+20 MLAAVAGCLMS

-295 NTEMVKWGLITYAFL
+295 NTEMVKGGLITYAFL

-619 AETGSAAL
+619 AETGNAAL

-754 PVKDADAAPAPV
+754 PVKDADAAPAPL

-775 EEASAPA
+775 EEASAP
-782 PQSAD
+782 
-787 ETTAAPATETA
+787 
-798 QAPVPQDMDSKV
+798 V
-810 DAPAPVSE
+810 
-818 EASAPAP
+818 P

-939 EPTSADGAT
+939 EPTSAGGAT

-954 APAPVPAQNPT
+954 APAPAPAPAQNST

-976 APVSGGTVPGAA
+976 APVSGGTVPGTA

-1025 TTGTNAPTSVP
+1025 TTGANAPTSVP

-1050 TAPGSG
+1050 TVPGSG
-1056 TAPTTVRP
+1056 T
-1064 ATGAGSVSAP
+1064 

-1110 AQPVSAPASTTVSAP
+1110 AQPVSTPASTTVSAP
-1125 GSAPTIPTESSAA
+1125 GSTPTTPTESGTA
-1138 SAPTSTTPATTT
+1138 SAPASTTPAAPTHV
-1150 PASAPESGSGTT
+1150 SAPESGSGTT
-1162 NDGATAP
+1162 NDGATVP
-1169 VVNHEASAPTAPIP
+1169 VVNHEASVPTAPIH

-1189 TQESGETASAPST
+1189 TQESGETAPAPST
-1202 ATTPATQITPETASA
+1202 ATTHATQITPETASA
-1217 PSESDSSSAGGHAT
+1217 PSESGSSPAGGHAT
-1231 TPNEGTTHS
+1231 APNEGTTHS

-1249 DVPGAGGTDTL
+1249 NAPSADGTDTL

-1284 GTMSPATADTA
+1284 GTTSPATADTA
-1295 SAVPESAPAESA
+1295 SAAPESAPAESV

-1314 PAPVSDTGSS
+1314 LAPASDTGSS
-1324 EPSGDSGSSFGNDA
+1324 EPSGNS
-1338 GSSSGSAPASGE
+1338 GSSSGNGA
-1350 SAHAPSGSGSSGSGT
+1350 GSSGSGT
-1365 SVSAPASSGNTGSS
+1365 SVSAPASSGNIGSS
-1379 SESASSGSA
+1379 SESAPSGSV

-1401 TSSETVEAPAAD
+1401 TSSEKVEAPAAD

-1434 EPETTVETETAATE
+1434 EPETTVKTETAATE
-1448 VVQVEQAAEQQSS
+1448 VVQVEQAAEQQS
-1461 GSAVTET
+1461 GSSTVTET

-1474 ESNTQNSHDDSENYS
+1474 ESHTQNSHDDSENYS
-1489 GGQNTDAEDVSEP
+1489 GGQNTDTEDVPEP
-1502 DSADEPDTQ
+1502 DSVDEPDTQ

-1524 AAFDVPIADGSEYYE
+1524 SAFDVPIADGSEYYE
-1539 DKAQTNSFTAPEQE
+1539 DKAQTNSFTAPAQE
-1553 MAEPEPVAEH
+1553 MAEPEPVAES
-1563 EHESEPEQLAEQKRP
+1563 EPESEPEQVAEQKRP
-1578 PIPEAYMTSQ
+1578 PIPEAYMTSR

-1699 EPRPYNGH
+1699 EPRPYNGR

-1721 RDSHGHGKQDKK
+1721 RDSQGHGKQNKRND
-1733 HNPFS
+1733 PFS
-1738 GMGDYKRK
+1738 GIDDYKRK

>member
-735 DEEPVPETAETPA
+735 DEETVPETAETPA

-754 PVKDADAAPAPV
+754 PVKDADAAPAPL
-766 NEDAPAPVG
+766 NE
-775 EEASAPA
+775 
-782 PQSAD
+782 
-787 ETTAAPATETA
+787 
-798 QAPVPQDMDSKV
+798 
-810 DAPAPVSE
+810 
-818 EASAPAP
+818 
-825 QSADEAPTAP
+825 
-835 ATETAQAPVPQDV
+835 
-848 DSKVDAPAPVGEEA
+848 DAPAPVGEEA

-875 TPVAETAQTP
+875 TPAAETAQAP
-885 VPQDIDSEVDAP
+885 VPQDMDSKVDAP
-897 APVGEE
+897 TPVGEE
-903 AATPAPQDVGGKA
+903 APTPAPQDIGGKA

-939 EPTSADGAT
+939 EPTSAGGAT
-948 PASGVT
+948 PAPGVT
-954 APAPVPAQNPT
+954 APTAAPAQNPT
-965 TNTVNAPVQGA
+965 TSTVNAPVQGT
-976 APVSGGTVPGAA
+976 APVSGGTVPGTA
-988 NAPKTANV
+988 NTPKTANV

-1050 TAPGSG
+1050 TVPGSG

-1064 ATGAGSVSAP
+1064 AASAGSVSAP

-1083 PVSGGS
+1083 PVSGSS
-1089 AGVAVAAGVAA
+1089 AGVAAAAGVAA
-1100 GAVAGTAAGQ
+1100 GAVAGTAGQ

-1125 GSAPTIPTESSAA
+1125 GSAPTTPTESGAT
-1138 SAPTSTTPATTT
+1138 SAPASPAPTHV
-1150 PASAPESGSGTT
+1150 SAPESGSGTT
-1162 NDGATAP
+1162 NDGVTAP
-1169 VVNHEASAPTAPIP
+1169 VVNHEASAPTATIP

-1189 TQESGETASAPST
+1189 TQESGETAPAPST

-1217 PSESDSSSAGGHAT
+1217 PSESNAPSAGGHAT
-1231 TPNEGTTHS
+1231 APNEGTAHS

-1249 DVPGAGGTDTL
+1249 NVPGADGTDTL

-1284 GTMSPATADTA
+1284 GTTSPATADTT
-1295 SAVPESAPAESA
+1295 SAAPEFAPAESA

-1324 EPSGDSGSSFGNDA
+1324 EPSGDSGSGSGNGA

-1350 SAHAPSGSGSSGSGT
+1350 GAHAPSGSGSSGSGT
-1365 SVSAPASSGNTGSS
+1365 SVSAPTSSGNTGSS
-1379 SESASSGSA
+1379 SESAPSGSA
-1388 NDSTDTPTSETGG
+1388 NDSTDTPTSETGV

-1563 EHESEPEQLAEQKRP
+1563 EHESEPEQVAEQKRP

-1699 EPRPYNGH
+1699 EPRHYNER
-1707 SNGQPHFQRYDDQK
+1707 SNDQPHFQRYDDQK
-1721 RDSHGHGKQDKK
+1721 RDSHGHGKQDKR

-1738 GMGDYKRK
+1738 GMGDYKR
-1746 R
+1746 RR

>member
-1 MSSINSLV
+1 
-9 NQKRNKNLIRR
+9 
-20 TMLAAIAGCLMS
+20 MLAAVAGCLMS

-88 DSGNNIGN
+88 DNGNNIGN

-124 IAHGE
+124 LAHGE
-129 KVESIPKLIWN
+129 KVESVPKLIWN

-754 PVKDADAAPAPV
+754 PVKDVDAAPAPL

-775 EEASAPA
+775 
-782 PQSAD
+782 
-787 ETTAAPATETA
+787 
-798 QAPVPQDMDSKV
+798 
-810 DAPAPVSE
+810 E

-862 SAPAPQSVDETAT
+862 SAPAPQSVDATAT
-875 TPVAETAQTP
+875 TPIAETAQTP
-885 VPQDIDSEVDAP
+885 VPQDMDSEVDTP

-903 AATPAPQDVGGKA
+903 AVTPAPQDVGGKA

-927 APATQSADGKVA
+927 APATQSADGRVA
-939 EPTSADGAT
+939 EPTSAGGAT

-976 APVSGGTVPGAA
+976 APVSGGTVPGTA
-988 NAPKTANV
+988 NALKTANV
-996 PGMAANNMPASTAPE
+996 PGMVANNMPASTAPE
-1011 TAATPAVNAPAPAS
+1011 TAATPAVNAQAPAS
-1025 TTGTNAPTSVP
+1025 TTGANAPTSVP

-1050 TAPGSG
+1050 TVPGSG

-1064 ATGAGSVSAP
+1064 AAGAGSVSAP
-1074 APSASIPTA
+1074 VPSASIPTA

-1100 GAVAGTAAGQ
+1100 GAVAGTATGQ
-1110 AQPVSAPASTTVSAP
+1110 AHPVSAPASTTVSAP
-1125 GSAPTIPTESSAA
+1125 GSVPTTPTESGAA
-1138 SAPTSTTPATTT
+1138 SAPASPAPTTPTHV
-1150 PASAPESGSGTT
+1150 SAPESGSVTT
-1162 NDGATAP
+1162 NGGATAP
-1169 VVNHEASAPTAPIP
+1169 VVKHEASAPTAPIP

-1202 ATTPATQITPETASA
+1202 ATTSATQITPETASA

-1231 TPNEGTTHS
+1231 APNEGTTHS
-1240 ESSGTGSVS
+1240 ESSGTDSVS
-1249 DVPGAGGTDTL
+1249 NVPGADGTDTL
-1260 GRSDSAPTS
+1260 GRSDSASTS

-1324 EPSGDSGSSFGNDA
+1324 EPSGDSGSSFGNGA

-1350 SAHAPSGSGSSGSGT
+1350 SAHAPSGSGSSESGT
-1365 SVSAPASSGNTGSS
+1365 SVSALTSSGNTGSS

-1418 VGETGGSGYSE
+1418 VGETGGAGYSE

-1434 EPETTVETETAATE
+1434 EPETTVETETDATE
-1448 VVQVEQAAEQQSS
+1448 VVQVEQAAEQQTS

-1474 ESNTQNSHDDSENYS
+1474 ESHTQNSHDDSENYS
-1489 GGQNTDAEDVSEP
+1489 GGQNTDTEDVSEP

-1553 MAEPEPVAEH
+1553 MAEPEPVAEP
-1563 EHESEPEQLAEQKRP
+1563 EPESEPEQVAEQKRP

-1699 EPRPYNGH
+1699 EPRPYNGR

>member
-1 MSSINSLV
+1 
-9 NQKRNKNLIRR
+9 
-20 TMLAAIAGCLMS
+20 MS

-124 IAHGE
+124 LAHGE

-179 TFSFSGVGSDMTG
+179 TFSFSSVGSDMTG

-254 TKDTARSWLQMFW
+254 TKDTAKSWLQMFW

-723 GKNSQATCTFTR
+723 GKNSQAICTFTR
-735 DEEPVPETAETPA
+735 DEEPVPETTETPA

-754 PVKDADAAPAPV
+754 PVKDADTAAPAPV
-766 NEDAPAPVG
+766 SEDAPAPVG

-787 ETTAAPATETA
+787 ETADAPATETA
-798 QAPVPQDMDSKV
+798 QAPVPQDMGSEV

-825 QSADEAPTAP
+825 QSVDETATTP
-835 ATETAQAPVPQDV
+835 ATETAQTPVPQDM
-848 DSKVDAPAPVGEEA
+848 DGKVDAPAPVGEET
-862 SAPAPQSVDETAT
+862 V
-875 TPVAETAQTP
+875 
-885 VPQDIDSEVDAP
+885 
-897 APVGEE
+897 
-903 AATPAPQDVGGKA
+903 TPAPQDVGGKA

-939 EPTSADGAT
+939 EPTSAGGAT

-954 APAPVPAQNPT
+954 APAPAPAQNPT

-976 APVSGGTVPGAA
+976 APVSGGTVPGTA

-1011 TAATPAVNAPAPAS
+1011 TAATPAVNAPALAS
-1025 TTGTNAPTSVP
+1025 TTGANAPTSVP

-1050 TAPGSG
+1050 TVPGSG
-1056 TAPTTVRP
+1056 TAPATVRP

-1083 PVSGGS
+1083 P
-1089 AGVAVAAGVAA
+1089 
-1100 GAVAGTAAGQ
+1100 
-1110 AQPVSAPASTTVSAP
+1110 
-1125 GSAPTIPTESSAA
+1125 
-1138 SAPTSTTPATTT
+1138 
-1150 PASAPESGSGTT
+1150 
-1162 NDGATAP
+1162 
-1169 VVNHEASAPTAPIP
+1169 
-1183 ATAPAS
+1183 
-1189 TQESGETASAPST
+1189 
-1202 ATTPATQITPETASA
+1202 
-1217 PSESDSSSAGGHAT
+1217 
-1231 TPNEGTTHS
+1231 
-1240 ESSGTGSVS
+1240 
-1249 DVPGAGGTDTL
+1249 
-1260 GRSDSAPTS
+1260 
-1269 TNGQESGSAPAQGSG
+1269 
-1284 GTMSPATADTA
+1284 
-1295 SAVPESAPAESA
+1295 AESA

-1314 PAPVSDTGSS
+1314 PAPVSDAGSS
-1324 EPSGDSGSSFGNDA
+1324 EPSGNSGSSSGNGA

-1365 SVSAPASSGNTGSS
+1365 SVSAPTSSGDTGSS
-1379 SESASSGSA
+1379 SESGPSGSV
-1388 NDSTDTPTSETGG
+1388 NDSTDTPTSETAG
-1401 TSSETVEAPAAD
+1401 TSSEKVEAPAAD

-1429 GDMPP
+1429 GDMRP

-1448 VVQVEQAAEQQSS
+1448 VVQVEQAAEQQSG
-1461 GSAVTET
+1461 GSTVTET
-1468 VDEAGS
+1468 VNEAGS
-1474 ESNTQNSHDDSENYS
+1474 ESQTQNSRDDSENYS
-1489 GGQNTDAEDVSEP
+1489 GGQNTDTEDAPEP
-1502 DSADEPDTQ
+1502 DFADEPDTQ

-1553 MAEPEPVAEH
+1553 MAEAEPVTEPKP
-1563 EHESEPEQLAEQKRP
+1563 ESEPEQVEEQKRP

-1670 SIEGF
+1670 NIEGF

-1693 ESRKNS
+1693 EYRKNS
-1699 EPRPYNGH
+1699 EPRPYSGR
-1707 SNGQPHFQRYDDQK
+1707 SNDQPHFQRYDDQNGK
-1721 RDSHGHGKQDKK
+1721 SHGHGKQDKK

-1738 GMGDYKRK
+1738 GMGDFKHR

>member
-1 MSSINSLV
+1 
-9 NQKRNKNLIRR
+9 
-20 TMLAAIAGCLMS
+20 MLAAIAGCLMS

-129 KVESIPKLIWN
+129 KVESVPKLIWN

-153 FLTMIFNEIVAPLS
+153 LLTMIFNEIVAPLS

-254 TKDTARSWLQMFW
+254 TKDTAKSWLQMFW

-431 SGALNA
+431 SGALNT

-798 QAPVPQDMDSKV
+798 QAPVPQDMDSEV

-862 SAPAPQSVDETAT
+862 VTH
-875 TPVAETAQTP
+875 
-885 VPQDIDSEVDAP
+885 
-897 APVGEE
+897 
-903 AATPAPQDVGGKA
+903 APQDVGDKA

-939 EPTSADGAT
+939 EPTSAGGAT

-954 APAPVPAQNPT
+954 APAPAPAQNPT

-976 APVSGGTVPGAA
+976 APVSGGTVPGTA

-1050 TAPGSG
+1050 TVPGSG

-1064 ATGAGSVSAP
+1064 AAGAGSVSAP

-1083 PVSGGS
+1083 PVSGSS
-1089 AGVAVAAGVAA
+1089 AGVAAAAGVAA
-1100 GAVAGTAAGQ
+1100 GAVAGTSAGQ
-1110 AQPVSAPASTTVSAP
+1110 AQPVSTPASTTVSAP
-1125 GSAPTIPTESSAA
+1125 GSAPTTPTESGAT
-1138 SAPTSTTPATTT
+1138 SAPASPAPTHV
-1150 PASAPESGSGTT
+1150 SAPESGSGTT

-1189 TQESGETASAPST
+1189 TQESGETAPAPST

-1217 PSESDSSSAGGHAT
+1217 PSESNAPSAGGDAT
-1231 TPNEGTTHS
+1231 APNEGTAHS
-1240 ESSGTGSVS
+1240 ESSGTGGVS
-1249 DVPGAGGTDTL
+1249 NVPGADGADTL

-1269 TNGQESGSAPAQGSG
+1269 TSGQESSSAPAQGSG
-1284 GTMSPATADTA
+1284 GTTSPATVDTT
-1295 SAVPESAPAESA
+1295 SAAPESAPAESA

-1314 PAPVSDTGSS
+1314 PAPASDTGSS
-1324 EPSGDSGSSFGNDA
+1324 EPSGSSGSSSDNGA

-1365 SVSAPASSGNTGSS
+1365 SVSAPTSSGDTGSS
-1379 SESASSGSA
+1379 SESAPSGSV
-1388 NDSTDTPTSETGG
+1388 NDSTDTPTSETAG
-1401 TSSETVEAPAAD
+1401 TSSEKVEAPAAD

-1434 EPETTVETETAATE
+1434 EPETTVKTETAATE
-1448 VVQVEQAAEQQSS
+1448 VVQVEQAAEQQTS

-1474 ESNTQNSHDDSENYS
+1474 ESHTQNSHDDSENYS
-1489 GGQNTDAEDVSEP
+1489 GGQNTDTEDVSKP

-1563 EHESEPEQLAEQKRP
+1563 EHESEPEQVAEQKRP

-1721 RDSHGHGKQDKK
+1721 RDSHDHGKQDKR

>member
-1 MSSINSLV
+1 
-9 NQKRNKNLIRR
+9 
-20 TMLAAIAGCLMS
+20 MS

-735 DEEPVPETAETPA
+735 DEETVPETAETPA

-754 PVKDADAAPAPV
+754 PVKDVDAAPAPL

-775 EEASAPA
+775 
-782 PQSAD
+782 
-787 ETTAAPATETA
+787 
-798 QAPVPQDMDSKV
+798 
-810 DAPAPVSE
+810 E

-862 SAPAPQSVDETAT
+862 SAPAPQSVDATAT
-875 TPVAETAQTP
+875 TPIAETAQTP
-885 VPQDIDSEVDAP
+885 VPQDMDSEVDAP

-903 AATPAPQDVGGKA
+903 AVTHAPQDVGDKA

-939 EPTSADGAT
+939 EPTSAGGAT

-954 APAPVPAQNPT
+954 APAPAPAQNPT

-976 APVSGGTVPGAA
+976 APVSGGTVPGTA

-1011 TAATPAVNAPAPAS
+1011 TAATPAVNAPASAS
-1025 TTGTNAPTSVP
+1025 TTGANAPTSVP
-1036 GTTPAPSTASGQSS
+1036 RTTPAPSTASGQSS
-1050 TAPGSG
+1050 TVPGSG

-1064 ATGAGSVSAP
+1064 AAGAGSVSAP
-1074 APSASIPTA
+1074 VPSASIPTA

-1125 GSAPTIPTESSAA
+1125 DSAPTTPTESGAT
-1138 SAPTSTTPATTT
+1138 SAPASPA
-1150 PASAPESGSGTT
+1150 PAAPTHVSAPESGSGTT

-1169 VVNHEASAPTAPIP
+1169 VVNHEASVPTAPIH

-1189 TQESGETASAPST
+1189 TQESGEIASASST

-1217 PSESDSSSAGGHAT
+1217 PSERGSSSAGGRAT
-1231 TPNEGTTHS
+1231 APNEGTAHS
-1240 ESSGTGSVS
+1240 ESSGTDSVS
-1249 DVPGAGGTDTL
+1249 NVPGADGTDTL

-1269 TNGQESGSAPAQGSG
+1269 TNGQESGSAPVQGSSG
-1284 GTMSPATADTA
+1284 GTTSHATADTT
-1295 SAVPESAPAESA
+1295 SAAPEFAPAESA

-1324 EPSGDSGSSFGNDA
+1324 EPSGDSGSGSGNGA

-1350 SAHAPSGSGSSGSGT
+1350 SAHAPYGSGSSGSGT
-1365 SVSAPASSGNTGSS
+1365 SVSAPTSSGNTGSS
-1379 SESASSGSA
+1379 SESAPSGSA
-1388 NDSTDTPTSETGG
+1388 NDGTDTPTSETGG
-1401 TSSETVEAPAAD
+1401 TSSEKVEAPAAD

-1418 VGETGGSGYSE
+1418 VGETGGAGYSE

-1474 ESNTQNSHDDSENYS
+1474 EFNTQNSHDDSENYS
-1489 GGQNTDAEDVSEP
+1489 GGQNTDTEDVSEP

-1553 MAEPEPVAEH
+1553 MAEPEPVAEP
-1563 EHESEPEQLAEQKRP
+1563 EHESEPEQVAEQKRP

-1693 ESRKNS
+1693 EFRKNS
-1699 EPRPYNGH
+1699 EPRPYDGH

-1738 GMGDYKRK
+1738 GMDDYKRK

>member
-1 MSSINSLV
+1 
-9 NQKRNKNLIRR
+9 
-20 TMLAAIAGCLMS
+20 MLAAVAGCLMS

-735 DEEPVPETAETPA
+735 DEETASETAETPA

-754 PVKDADAAPAPV
+754 PVKDVDAAPAPL

-775 EEASAPA
+775 
-782 PQSAD
+782 
-787 ETTAAPATETA
+787 
-798 QAPVPQDMDSKV
+798 
-810 DAPAPVSE
+810 E

-862 SAPAPQSVDETAT
+862 SAPAPQSVDATAT
-875 TPVAETAQTP
+875 TPIAETAQTP
-885 VPQDIDSEVDAP
+885 VPQDMDSEVDAP

-903 AATPAPQDVGGKA
+903 AVTHAPQDVGDKA
-916 DAPVPASENAS
+916 YAPVPASENAS
-927 APATQSADGKVA
+927 APTTQSADGKVA
-939 EPTSADGAT
+939 EPTSAGGAT
-948 PASGVT
+948 PVSGVT
-954 APAPVPAQNPT
+954 APAPAPAQNPT

-976 APVSGGTVPGAA
+976 APVSGGTVPGTA

-1011 TAATPAVNAPAPAS
+1011 TAATPAVNTPAPAS
-1025 TTGTNAPTSVP
+1025 TTGANAPTSVP
-1036 GTTPAPSTASGQSS
+1036 GTTPTPSTTSGQSS
-1050 TAPGSG
+1050 TVPGSG
-1056 TAPTTVRP
+1056 TAPAKAKPT
-1064 ATGAGSVSAP
+1064 TGAGSVSAP
-1074 APSASIPTA
+1074 APSASIPSA
-1083 PVSGGS
+1083 PVSGDS
-1089 AGVAVAAGVAA
+1089 AGVAA
-1100 GAVAGTAAGQ
+1100 GAVAGTATGQ
-1110 AQPVSAPASTTVSAP
+1110 AHPVSAPASTTVSAP
-1125 GSAPTIPTESSAA
+1125 GSVPTTPTESGAA
-1138 SAPTSTTPATTT
+1138 SAPASPAPTTPTHV
-1150 PASAPESGSGTT
+1150 SAPESGSGTT
-1162 NDGATAP
+1162 NGGATAP

-1249 DVPGAGGTDTL
+1249 NVPGAGGTDTL

-1324 EPSGDSGSSFGNDA
+1324 EPSGDSGSSFGNGA

-1699 EPRPYNGH
+1699 EPRPYNGR

-1721 RDSHGHGKQDKK
+1721 RDSQGHGKQNKRN
-1733 HNPFS
+1733 NPFS
-1738 GMGDYKRK
+1738 GMDDYKRK

>member
-20 TMLAAIAGCLMS
+20 TMLAAVAGCLMS

-124 IAHGE
+124 LAHGE

-179 TFSFSGVGSDMTG
+179 TFSFSSVGSDMTG

-596 AYKHFNANDDN
+596 AYKHFNANDDS

-748 AQTNEQ
+748 VQTNEQ
-754 PVKDADAAPAPV
+754 PVKDADAAPAPL

-787 ETTAAPATETA
+787 E
-798 QAPVPQDMDSKV
+798 
-810 DAPAPVSE
+810 
-818 EASAPAP
+818 
-825 QSADEAPTAP
+825 APTAS

-885 VPQDIDSEVDAP
+885 VPQDMDSEVDAP
-897 APVGEE
+897 APIGEK
-903 AATPAPQDVGGKA
+903 AATPAPQDVGDKA

-939 EPTSADGAT
+939 EPASAGGTT
-948 PASGVT
+948 PASGAT
-954 APAPVPAQNPT
+954 APTPAPAQNST

-976 APVSGGTVPGAA
+976 APVSGGTVPGTA

-996 PGMAANNMPASTAPE
+996 PGTAANNMPASTAPE

-1025 TTGTNAPTSVP
+1025 TTGANAPTSVP
-1036 GTTPAPSTASGQSS
+1036 GTSPAPSTASGQSS
-1050 TAPGSG
+1050 TVPGSG

-1064 ATGAGSVSAP
+1064 AAGAGSVSTP

-1083 PVSGGS
+1083 PVSGRS

-1110 AQPVSAPASTTVSAP
+1110 AQHVSTPASTTVSAP
-1125 GSAPTIPTESSAA
+1125 GSAPTIPTESGAA
-1138 SAPTSTTPATTT
+1138 SAPTSTT

-1169 VVNHEASAPTAPIP
+1169 VVNHEASVPTVPIP

-1189 TQESGETASAPST
+1189 TQESGEIASAPST

-1217 PSESDSSSAGGHAT
+1217 PSESGSSPAGGHETA
-1231 TPNEGTTHS
+1231 PNEGTAHS
-1240 ESSGTGSVS
+1240 ESSGTDSVS
-1249 DVPGAGGTDTL
+1249 NVPGADGTDTL

-1284 GTMSPATADTA
+1284 GTTSPATADTA
-1295 SAVPESAPAESA
+1295 SAAPESAPAESA

-1324 EPSGDSGSSFGNDA
+1324 EPSGDSGSSFGNGA

-1365 SVSAPASSGNTGSS
+1365 SVSAPASSGNTDSS

-1448 VVQVEQAAEQQSS
+1448 VVQVEQAAEQQTS

-1474 ESNTQNSHDDSENYS
+1474 ESHTQNSHDDSENYS
-1489 GGQNTDAEDVSEP
+1489 SGQNTDTEDVSEP

-1553 MAEPEPVAEH
+1553 MAEPEPVAEP
-1563 EHESEPEQLAEQKRP
+1563 EPETEPEQVAEQKRP

-1699 EPRPYNGH
+1699 EPRPYNGR
-1707 SNGQPHFQRYDDQK
+1707 SNGQSHFQRYDDQK
-1721 RDSHGHGKQDKK
+1721 RDSQGHGKQNKRND
-1733 HNPFS
+1733 PFS
-1738 GMGDYKRK
+1738 GIDDYKRK

>member
-1 MSSINSLV
+1 MYSGELFCFGKKVSSINSLV

-20 TMLAAIAGCLMS
+20 TMLAAVAGCLMS

-754 PVKDADAAPAPV
+754 PVKDVDAAPAPL

-775 EEASAPA
+775 
-782 PQSAD
+782 
-787 ETTAAPATETA
+787 
-798 QAPVPQDMDSKV
+798 
-810 DAPAPVSE
+810 E

-862 SAPAPQSVDETAT
+862 SAPAPQSVDATAT
-875 TPVAETAQTP
+875 TPIAETAQTP
-885 VPQDIDSEVDAP
+885 VPQDMDSEVDAP

-903 AATPAPQDVGGKA
+903 AVTPAPQDVGGKA
-916 DAPVPASENAS
+916 DAPVPASEYAS
-927 APATQSADGKVA
+927 APATQSTDGKVA
-939 EPTSADGAT
+939 EPTSAGGAT

-954 APAPVPAQNPT
+954 TPAPAPAQNPT

-976 APVSGGTVPGAA
+976 APVSGGTVPGTA

-1011 TAATPAVNAPAPAS
+1011 TAATPAVNTPAPAS
-1025 TTGTNAPTSVP
+1025 TTGANAPTSVP
-1036 GTTPAPSTASGQSS
+1036 GTTPTPSTTSGQSS
-1050 TAPGSG
+1050 TVPGSG
-1056 TAPTTVRP
+1056 TAPAKAKPT
-1064 ATGAGSVSAP
+1064 TGAGSVSAP
-1074 APSASIPTA
+1074 APSASIPSA
-1083 PVSGGS
+1083 PVSGDS
-1089 AGVAVAAGVAA
+1089 AGVAA
-1100 GAVAGTAAGQ
+1100 GAVAGTATGQ
-1110 AQPVSAPASTTVSAP
+1110 AHPVSAPASTTVSAP
-1125 GSAPTIPTESSAA
+1125 GSVPTTPTESGAA
-1138 SAPTSTTPATTT
+1138 SAPASPAPTTPTHV
-1150 PASAPESGSGTT
+1150 SAPESGSGTT
-1162 NDGATAP
+1162 NGGATAP

-1231 TPNEGTTHS
+1231 APNEGTTHS
-1240 ESSGTGSVS
+1240 ESSGTDSVS
-1249 DVPGAGGTDTL
+1249 NVPTDTL

-1269 TNGQESGSAPAQGSG
+1269 TNGQESGSAPAQGGG
-1284 GTMSPATADTA
+1284 GTTSPATADTA
-1295 SAVPESAPAESA
+1295 SAAPESAPAESA

-1324 EPSGDSGSSFGNDA
+1324 EPSGDSGSSSGNSA

-1365 SVSAPASSGNTGSS
+1365 SVSALTSSGNTGSS

-1388 NDSTDTPTSETGG
+1388 NDSTNTPTSETGG

-1563 EHESEPEQLAEQKRP
+1563 EHESEPEQVAEQKRP

-1616 ADNGWTTWRILQKV
+1616 ADNGWTTWQILQKV

-1699 EPRPYNGH
+1699 EPRPYNGR

-1721 RDSHGHGKQDKK
+1721 RDSQGHGKQNKRN
-1733 HNPFS
+1733 NPFS
-1738 GMGDYKRK
+1738 GMDDYKRK

>member
-1 MSSINSLV
+1 
-9 NQKRNKNLIRR
+9 
-20 TMLAAIAGCLMS
+20 MLAAVAGCLMS

-754 PVKDADAAPAPV
+754 PVKDADAAPAPL

-775 EEASAPA
+775 EEASAP
-782 PQSAD
+782 
-787 ETTAAPATETA
+787 
-798 QAPVPQDMDSKV
+798 V
-810 DAPAPVSE
+810 
-818 EASAPAP
+818 P

-939 EPTSADGAT
+939 EPTSAGGAT

-954 APAPVPAQNPT
+954 APAPAPAPAQNST

-976 APVSGGTVPGAA
+976 APVSGGTVPGTA

-1025 TTGTNAPTSVP
+1025 TTGANAPTSVP

-1050 TAPGSG
+1050 TVPGSG
-1056 TAPTTVRP
+1056 T
-1064 ATGAGSVSAP
+1064 

-1110 AQPVSAPASTTVSAP
+1110 AQPVSTPASTTVSAP
-1125 GSAPTIPTESSAA
+1125 GSTPTTPTESGTA
-1138 SAPTSTTPATTT
+1138 SAPASTTPAAPTHV
-1150 PASAPESGSGTT
+1150 SAPESGSGTT
-1162 NDGATAP
+1162 NDGATVP
-1169 VVNHEASAPTAPIP
+1169 VVNHEASVPTAPIH

-1189 TQESGETASAPST
+1189 TQESGETAPAPST
-1202 ATTPATQITPETASA
+1202 ATTHATQITPETASA
-1217 PSESDSSSAGGHAT
+1217 PSESGSSPAGGHAT
-1231 TPNEGTTHS
+1231 APNEGTTHS

-1249 DVPGAGGTDTL
+1249 NAPSADGTDTL

-1284 GTMSPATADTA
+1284 GTTSPATADTA
-1295 SAVPESAPAESA
+1295 SAAPESAPAESV

-1314 PAPVSDTGSS
+1314 LAPASDTGSS
-1324 EPSGDSGSSFGNDA
+1324 EPSGNS
-1338 GSSSGSAPASGE
+1338 GSSSGNGA
-1350 SAHAPSGSGSSGSGT
+1350 GSSGSGT
-1365 SVSAPASSGNTGSS
+1365 SVSAPASSGNIGSS
-1379 SESASSGSA
+1379 SESAPSGSV

-1401 TSSETVEAPAAD
+1401 TSSEKVEAPAAD

-1434 EPETTVETETAATE
+1434 EPETTVKTETAATE
-1448 VVQVEQAAEQQSS
+1448 VVQVEQAAEQQS
-1461 GSAVTET
+1461 GSSTVTET

-1474 ESNTQNSHDDSENYS
+1474 ESHTQNSHDDSENYS
-1489 GGQNTDAEDVSEP
+1489 GGQNTDTEDVPEP
-1502 DSADEPDTQ
+1502 DSVDEPDTQ

-1524 AAFDVPIADGSEYYE
+1524 SAFDVPIADGSEYYE
-1539 DKAQTNSFTAPEQE
+1539 DKAQTNSFTAPAQE
-1553 MAEPEPVAEH
+1553 MAEPEPVAES
-1563 EHESEPEQLAEQKRP
+1563 EPESEPEQVAEQKRP
-1578 PIPEAYMTSQ
+1578 PIPEAYMTSR

-1699 EPRPYNGH
+1699 EPRPYNGR

-1721 RDSHGHGKQDKK
+1721 RDSQGHGKQNKRND
-1733 HNPFS
+1733 PFS
-1738 GMGDYKRK
+1738 GIDDYKRK